1 MSKYCV
7 KKPFTVVVAVIMVI
21 VLGVISFTSMTTDL
35 LPAMELPYVM
45 VVTSYPGASP
55 ERVEAVVTA
64 PLEAG
69 LGTVSGV
76 KNVTSTSSE
85 NVSMVALE
93 FEQDTNMDSAMVALS
108 TALDQIKGALPDT
121 AQNPMLMQ
129 LSPDMLPVMIASV
142 DMEGMDIYEL
152 TEFVDSDVI
161 PGFERLDG
169 VASVSGTGMVEQT
182 LQVTLNQEKIDEVNT
197 RVLASVDD
205 KLAEAKQELD
215 DARQKVED
223 GRAELESGKTALE
236 DKQAETASQLAEGSA
251 QLDSAIAQA
260 QALASQETALTASKT
275 ALETEKKGYEDGAK
289 QIADGLAKMDAG
301 LAQMDEGLTQITGG
315 IAKIDAAVAGIDQL
329 LAMGLPED
337 TALSDLSAMLPTQE
351 LKDAVQALIDQGM
364 TTLGDLT
371 AGKEQML
378 TQKEELTTQ
387 QESLS
392 AQRAELAAQREAL
405 AAQQTQ
411 LQQKMDERLPQ
422 IETELANLETELMAA
437 KMMKEAAQ
445 EGLEKAQEAYEQ
457 LESGKMIAAAGFGS
471 GQAQLAAAEQ
481 SLTQA
486 EEQME
491 QAQEQFEDARQQAME
506 QADLSTLL
514 TKDMVSGL
522 VMAQNFSMPAGYIKE
537 GDDSYILRVGDAFS
551 DQESVENALLMH
563 IDGVGDIRLQDVA
576 DIAMTDN
583 SAESYARVNGNSA
596 VVLTIQKGST
606 ASTSEVSKEANR
618 AIEQLQEKY
627 PGLRITPLMDQGDYI
642 QMTVSSVLSN
652 LAWGGVLAVI
662 VLAVF
667 LKDFKPTL
675 VVALSIPISLM
686 FAVVLMYFSGV
697 TLNMISLSGLALG
710 VGMLVDNSI
719 VVIENIYRM
728 RSEGTPAAKAAVR
741 GAKEVAGA
749 IAASTLTTICVFLP
763 IVFTQGITRQLFT
776 DMGLTIAY
784 SLVASL
790 LVALTLVPALSSTLL
805 KTASEKRHPW
815 FESMVNGYARALRL
829 CLRHKV
835 LPLGLAAMLLGT
847 AIWQTVR
854 MGMEFM
860 PSMGGD
866 QVSATLTLPQGTK
879 RQEAYE
885 MADQAM
891 ETMLQIPGVET
902 VGAMDG
908 GSTASLLG
916 MGGSSSSTVESMS
929 FYLLLGEEGA
939 KNSQALADQMA
950 QDVQEQLPGCELAV
964 STSNMDMS
972 ILGGSGMEIVIQG
985 RDLDTLQSISQDMMD
1000 LLGQVEGFTEIS
1012 NDQED
1017 GAPQIRVTVDKDKA
1031 MQYGMTV
1038 AQIYSELSAALTTET
1053 TSTTLTVGQDDYD
1066 VVIVDERDAL
1076 TRENLLD
1083 YPFTV
1088 QVQGENGESEEE
1100 THTLGEFATVQTD
1113 ASLASISRDNQQR
1126 YMTVT
1131 AVTEEGYNTTLLSRQ
1146 VEQLLADYQAPE
1158 GYTIQISGEVET
1170 IQNAMVDLVKM
1181 IALALVFIYLIMVAQ
1196 FQSLLSPFI
1205 VMFTIPLAFTGG
1217 LLALWISGQQL
1228 SVISML
1234 GFLILA
1240 GVVVNNGI
1248 VFVDYANQLR
1258 LAGMEKRDALVLT
1271 GRRRIRPIL
1280 MTALT
1285 TILAMSTMVF
1295 SQDMGAEM
1303 SRAMAIVT
1311 IGGLAYAT
1319 LLTLFVVPVLYDLL
1333 FRKQLK
1339 KVDLGEEDEE

>member
-55 ERVEAVVTA
+55 ERVEAAVTA

-108 TALDQIKGALPDT
+108 TALDQIKGALPET

-142 DMEGMDIYEL
+142 DMEDMDIYEL

-169 VASVSGTGMVEQT
+169 VASVSGTGMVEKT

-197 RVLASVDD
+197 QVLASVDD

-223 GRAELESGKTALE
+223 GRAELENGKTTLE

-275 ALETEKKGYEDGAK
+275 ALEAEKKGYEDGAK
-289 QIADGLAKMDAG
+289 QIADGLAQMDAG
-301 LAQMDEGLTQITGG
+301 LAQMDDG
-315 IAKIDAAVAGIDQL
+315 IAKIDAAAAGIDQL

-337 TALSDLSAMLPTQE
+337 TALSDLAAMLPTQE

-364 TTLGDLT
+364 TTLADLT

-378 TQKEELTTQ
+378 AQKDQLTG
-387 QESLS
+387 
-392 AQRAELAAQREAL
+392 QRAELAAQRQAL

-422 IETELANLETELMAA
+422 IDTELANLETELMAA

-445 EGLEKAQEAYEQ
+445 EGLEKAQEAYKQ
-457 LESGKMIAAAGFGS
+457 LESGKLSAAAGFGS

-506 QADLSTLL
+506 QADLSKLL

-618 AIEQLQEKY
+618 AIEELQAKY

-741 GAKEVAGA
+741 GAREVAGA

-763 IVFTQGITRQLFT
+763 IVFTEGITRQLFT

-829 CLRHKV
+829 CLRRKV
-835 LPLGLAAMLLGT
+835 LPLGLAALLL
-847 AIWQTVR
+847 ALAVWQTAR

-885 MADQAM
+885 MANQAM
-891 ETMLQIPGVET
+891 ETMLTVPGVET

-916 MGGSSSSTVESMS
+916 MGGSSSSTVKSMS
-929 FYLLLGEEGA
+929 FYLLLSEEGA
-939 KNSQALADQMA
+939 KSSQALADQMT
-950 QDVQEQLPGCELAV
+950 QEVQEQLPGCELAV

-972 ILGGSGMEIVIQG
+972 VLGGSGMEIVIQG

-1012 NDQED
+1012 NGQED

-1031 MQYGMTV
+1031 MQYGLTV

-1083 YPFTV
+1083 YAFTV

-1131 AVTEEGYNTTLLSRQ
+1131 ASTEEGYNTTLLSRQ

-1333 FRKQLK
+1333 FRKELK

>member
-35 LPAMELPYVM
+35 LPAMELPYAM

-55 ERVEAVVTA
+55 ERVEAAVTA

-142 DMEGMDIYEL
+142 DMEDMDIYEL
-152 TEFVDSDVI
+152 TDFVDSDVI
-161 PGFERLDG
+161 SGFERLDG
-169 VASVSGTGMVEQT
+169 VASVSGTGMVEKT
-182 LQVTLNQEKIDEVNT
+182 LQVTLNQDKIDEVNT
-197 RVLASVDD
+197 QVLASVDD
-205 KLAEAKQELD
+205 KLADAKQELD

-223 GRAELESGKTALE
+223 GRAELENGKTALE
-236 DKQAETASQLAEGSA
+236 DKQGEIASQLAEGSA

-260 QALASQETALTASKT
+260 QALASQEAALTASKT

-289 QIADGLAKMDAG
+289 QIADGLAQMDAG
-301 LAQMDEGLTQITGG
+301 LAQMDDG
-315 IAKIDAAVAGIDQL
+315 IAKIDAAAAGIDQL

-337 TALSDLSAMLPTQE
+337 TALSDLAAMLPTQE

-364 TTLGDLT
+364 TTLADLT
-371 AGKEQML
+371 AGKEQLLAQKDQL
-378 TQKEELTTQ
+378 T
-387 QESLS
+387 
-392 AQRAELAAQREAL
+392 AQRDELAAQREAL

-445 EGLEKAQEAYEQ
+445 EGLEKAQEAYKQ
-457 LESGKMIAAAGFGS
+457 LESGKISAAAGFGS

-481 SLTQA
+481 SLAQA

-491 QAQEQFEDARQQAME
+491 QAQEQFEDARQQALE

-514 TKDMVSGL
+514 TEDMVSGL

-563 IDGVGDIRLQDVA
+563 IDGVGDIRLKDVA

-662 VLAVF
+662 VLAIF

-728 RSEGTPAAKAAVR
+728 RSEGVPAAKAAVR

-763 IVFTQGITRQLFT
+763 IVFTEGITRQLFT

-815 FESMVNGYARALRL
+815 FESMVNGYARALRF
-829 CLRHKV
+829 CLRHKA
-835 LPLGLAAMLLGT
+835 LPLGLAAVLLGV
-847 AIWQTVR
+847 AVWQTAR

-860 PSMGGD
+860 PSMGGN
-866 QVSATLTLPQGTK
+866 QVSATLTLPQDTK
-879 RQEAYE
+879 RQDAYE

-891 ETMLQIPGVET
+891 ETMLQVPGVET

-916 MGGSSSSTVESMS
+916 MGGTSSSTVDSMS
-929 FYLLLGEEGA
+929 FYLLLSEEGA
-939 KNSQALADQMA
+939 KNSQALADQMT
-950 QDVQEQLPGCELAV
+950 QNVQEQLPGCELSV

-972 ILGGSGMEIVIQG
+972 VLGGSGMEIVIQG

-1012 NDQED
+1012 NGQED

-1031 MQYGMTV
+1031 MQYGLTV

-1088 QVQGENGESEEE
+1088 QVQGENGETEEE

-1228 SVISML
+1228 SVIAML

-1333 FRKQLK
+1333 FRKELK

>member
-55 ERVEAVVTA
+55 ERVEAAVTA

-108 TALDQIKGALPDT
+108 TALDQIKGALPET

-142 DMEGMDIYEL
+142 DMEDMDIYEL

-169 VASVSGTGMVEQT
+169 VASVSGTGMVEKT

-197 RVLASVDD
+197 QVLASVDD

-223 GRAELESGKTALE
+223 GRAELENGKTALE

-275 ALETEKKGYEDGAK
+275 ALEAEKKGYEDGAK
-289 QIADGLAKMDAG
+289 QIADGLAQMDAG
-301 LAQMDEGLTQITGG
+301 LAQMDDGV
-315 IAKIDAAVAGIDQL
+315 AKIDAAAASIDQL

-337 TALSDLSAMLPTQE
+337 TALSDLAAMLPIQE

-364 TTLGDLT
+364 TTLADLT
-371 AGKEQML
+371 AGKEQLLAQKDQL
-378 TQKEELTTQ
+378 T
-387 QESLS
+387 
-392 AQRAELAAQREAL
+392 AQRAELAAQRQAL
-405 AAQQTQ
+405 AEQQTQ

-422 IETELANLETELMAA
+422 IDTELANLETERMAA

-445 EGLEKAQEAYEQ
+445 EGLEKAQEAYKQ
-457 LESGKMIAAAGFGS
+457 LESGKLSAAAGFGS

-506 QADLSTLL
+506 QADLSKLL

-618 AIEQLQEKY
+618 AIEELQAKY

-763 IVFTQGITRQLFT
+763 IVFTEGITRQLFT

-815 FESMVNGYARALRL
+815 FESMVNGYARTLRL

-835 LPLGLAAMLLGT
+835 LPLGLAALLLVL
-847 AIWQTVR
+847 AVWQTAR

-891 ETMLQIPGVET
+891 ETMLTVPGVET

-929 FYLLLGEEGA
+929 FYLLLSEEGA
-939 KNSQALADQMA
+939 KNSQALADQMT
-950 QDVQEQLPGCELAV
+950 QEMQEQLPGCELAV

-972 ILGGSGMEIVIQG
+972 VLGGSGMEIVIQG

-1012 NDQED
+1012 NGQED

-1031 MQYGMTV
+1031 MQYGLTV

-1083 YPFTV
+1083 YAFTV

-1131 AVTEEGYNTTLLSRQ
+1131 ASTEEGYNTTLLSRQ

>member
-35 LPAMELPYVM
+35 LPAMELPYAM

-55 ERVEAVVTA
+55 ERVEAAVTA

-142 DMEGMDIYEL
+142 DMEDMDIYEL
-152 TEFVDSDVI
+152 TDFVDSDVI

-169 VASVSGTGMVEQT
+169 VASVSGTGMVEKT
-182 LQVTLNQEKIDEVNT
+182 LQVTLNQDKIDEVNT
-197 RVLASVDD
+197 QVLASVDD
-205 KLAEAKQELD
+205 KLADAKQELD

-223 GRAELESGKTALE
+223 GRAELENGKTALE

-260 QALASQETALTASKT
+260 QALASQEAALTASKT

-289 QIADGLAKMDAG
+289 QIADGLTQMDAG
-301 LAQMDEGLTQITGG
+301 LAQMDDG
-315 IAKIDAAVAGIDQL
+315 IAKIDAAAAGIDQL
-329 LAMGLPED
+329 LARGLPED
-337 TALSDLSAMLPTQE
+337 TALSDLAAMLPTQE

-364 TTLGDLT
+364 TTLADLT
-371 AGKEQML
+371 AGKEQLLAQKDQL
-378 TQKEELTTQ
+378 T
-387 QESLS
+387 
-392 AQRAELAAQREAL
+392 AQRDELAAQREAL

-445 EGLEKAQEAYEQ
+445 EGLEKAQEAYKQ
-457 LESGKMIAAAGFGS
+457 LESGKISAAAGFGS

-481 SLTQA
+481 SLAQA

-491 QAQEQFEDARQQAME
+491 QAQEQFEDARQQALE

-563 IDGVGDIRLQDVA
+563 IDGVGDIRLKDVA

-662 VLAVF
+662 VLAIF

-728 RSEGTPAAKAAVR
+728 RSEGVPAAKAAVR
-741 GAKEVAGA
+741 GAKEVAG
-749 IAASTLTTICVFLP
+749 
-763 IVFTQGITRQLFT
+763 
-776 DMGLTIAY
+776 
-784 SLVASL
+784 
-790 LVALTLVPALSSTLL
+790 
-805 KTASEKRHPW
+805 
-815 FESMVNGYARALRL
+815 
-829 CLRHKV
+829 
-835 LPLGLAAMLLGT
+835 
-847 AIWQTVR
+847 
-854 MGMEFM
+854 
-860 PSMGGD
+860 
-866 QVSATLTLPQGTK
+866 
-879 RQEAYE
+879 
-885 MADQAM
+885 
-891 ETMLQIPGVET
+891 
-902 VGAMDG
+902 
-908 GSTASLLG
+908 
-916 MGGSSSSTVESMS
+916 
-929 FYLLLGEEGA
+929 
-939 KNSQALADQMA
+939 
-950 QDVQEQLPGCELAV
+950 
-964 STSNMDMS
+964 
-972 ILGGSGMEIVIQG
+972 
-985 RDLDTLQSISQDMMD
+985 
-1000 LLGQVEGFTEIS
+1000 
-1012 NDQED
+1012 
-1017 GAPQIRVTVDKDKA
+1017 
-1031 MQYGMTV
+1031 
-1038 AQIYSELSAALTTET
+1038 
-1053 TSTTLTVGQDDYD
+1053 
-1066 VVIVDERDAL
+1066 
-1076 TRENLLD
+1076 
-1083 YPFTV
+1083 
-1088 QVQGENGESEEE
+1088 
-1100 THTLGEFATVQTD
+1100 
-1113 ASLASISRDNQQR
+1113 
-1126 YMTVT
+1126 
-1131 AVTEEGYNTTLLSRQ
+1131 
-1146 VEQLLADYQAPE
+1146 
-1158 GYTIQISGEVET
+1158 
-1170 IQNAMVDLVKM
+1170 
-1181 IALALVFIYLIMVAQ
+1181 
-1196 FQSLLSPFI
+1196 
-1205 VMFTIPLAFTGG
+1205 
-1217 LLALWISGQQL
+1217 
-1228 SVISML
+1228 
-1234 GFLILA
+1234 
-1240 GVVVNNGI
+1240 
-1248 VFVDYANQLR
+1248 
-1258 LAGMEKRDALVLT
+1258 
-1271 GRRRIRPIL
+1271 
-1280 MTALT
+1280 
-1285 TILAMSTMVF
+1285 
-1295 SQDMGAEM
+1295 
-1303 SRAMAIVT
+1303 
-1311 IGGLAYAT
+1311 
-1319 LLTLFVVPVLYDLL
+1319 
-1333 FRKQLK
+1333 
-1339 KVDLGEEDEE
+1339 

>member
-55 ERVEAVVTA
+55 ERVEAAVTA

-142 DMEGMDIYEL
+142 DMEDMDIYEL
-152 TEFVDSDVI
+152 TDFVDSDVI

-169 VASVSGTGMVEQT
+169 VASVSGTGMVEKT
-182 LQVTLNQEKIDEVNT
+182 LQVTLNQDKIDEVNT
-197 RVLASVDD
+197 QVLASVDD
-205 KLAEAKQELD
+205 KLADAKQELD

-223 GRAELESGKTALE
+223 GRAELENGKTALE

-260 QALASQETALTASKT
+260 QALASQEAALTASKT

-289 QIADGLAKMDAG
+289 QIADGLAQMDAG
-301 LAQMDEGLTQITGG
+301 LAQMDDG
-315 IAKIDAAVAGIDQL
+315 IAKLDAAVAGIDQL

-337 TALSDLSAMLPTQE
+337 TALSDLAAMLPTQE

-364 TTLGDLT
+364 TTLADLT
-371 AGKEQML
+371 AGKEQLLAQKDQL
-378 TQKEELTTQ
+378 T
-387 QESLS
+387 
-392 AQRAELAAQREAL
+392 AQRDELAAQREAL

-457 LESGKMIAAAGFGS
+457 LESGKISAAAGFGS

-481 SLTQA
+481 SLAQA

-491 QAQEQFEDARQQAME
+491 QAQEQFEDARQQALE

-563 IDGVGDIRLQDVA
+563 IDGVGDIRLKDVA

-662 VLAVF
+662 VLAIF

-728 RSEGTPAAKAAVR
+728 RSEGVPAAKAAVR

-763 IVFTQGITRQLFT
+763 IVFTEGITRQLFT

-815 FESMVNGYARALRL
+815 FESMVNGYARALRF
-829 CLRHKV
+829 CLRHKA
-835 LPLGLAAMLLGT
+835 LPLGLAAVLLGV
-847 AIWQTVR
+847 AVWQTAR

-860 PSMGGD
+860 PSMGGN
-866 QVSATLTLPQGTK
+866 QVSATLTLPQDTK
-879 RQEAYE
+879 RQDAYE

-891 ETMLQIPGVET
+891 ETMLQVPGVET

-916 MGGSSSSTVESMS
+916 MGGASSSTVDSMS
-929 FYLLLGEEGA
+929 FYLLLSEEGA
-939 KNSQALADQMA
+939 KNSQALADQMT
-950 QDVQEQLPGCELAV
+950 QNVQEQLPGCELSV

-972 ILGGSGMEIVIQG
+972 VLGGSGMEIVIQG

-1012 NDQED
+1012 NGQED

-1031 MQYGMTV
+1031 MQYGLTV

-1088 QVQGENGESEEE
+1088 QVQGENGETEEE

-1228 SVISML
+1228 SVIAML

-1295 SQDMGAEM
+1295 SRDMGAEM

-1333 FRKQLK
+1333 FRKKLK

>member
-55 ERVEAVVTA
+55 ERVEAAVTA

-142 DMEGMDIYEL
+142 DMEDMDIYEL
-152 TEFVDSDVI
+152 TDFVDSDVI

-169 VASVSGTGMVEQT
+169 VASVSGTGMVEKT
-182 LQVTLNQEKIDEVNT
+182 LQVTLNQDKIDEVNT
-197 RVLASVDD
+197 QVLASVDD
-205 KLAEAKQELD
+205 KLADAKQELD

-223 GRAELESGKTALE
+223 GRAELENGKTALE

-260 QALASQETALTASKT
+260 QALASQEAALTASKT

-289 QIADGLAKMDAG
+289 QIADGLAQMDAG
-301 LAQMDEGLTQITGG
+301 LAQMDDG
-315 IAKIDAAVAGIDQL
+315 IAKIDAAAAGIDRL

-337 TALSDLSAMLPTQE
+337 TALSDLAAMLPTQE

-364 TTLGDLT
+364 TTLADLT

-378 TQKEELTTQ
+378 AQKDQLT
-387 QESLS
+387 
-392 AQRAELAAQREAL
+392 AQRDELAAQREAL

-445 EGLEKAQEAYEQ
+445 EGLEKAQEAYKQ
-457 LESGKMIAAAGFGS
+457 LESGKISAAAGFGS

-481 SLTQA
+481 SLAQA

-491 QAQEQFEDARQQAME
+491 QAQEQFEDARQQALE

-563 IDGVGDIRLQDVA
+563 IDGVGDIRLKDVA

-583 SAESYARVNGNSA
+583 SAESYARVDGNSA

-662 VLAVF
+662 VLAIF

-728 RSEGTPAAKAAVR
+728 RSEGVPAAKAAVR

-763 IVFTQGITRQLFT
+763 IVFTEGITRQLFT

-815 FESMVNGYARALRL
+815 FESMVNGYARALRF
-829 CLRHKV
+829 CLRHKA
-835 LPLGLAAMLLGT
+835 LPLGLAAVLLGV
-847 AIWQTVR
+847 AVWQTAR

-860 PSMGGD
+860 PSMGGN
-866 QVSATLTLPQGTK
+866 QVSATLTLPQDTK
-879 RQEAYE
+879 RQDAYE

-891 ETMLQIPGVET
+891 ETMLQVPGVET

-916 MGGSSSSTVESMS
+916 MGGTSSSTVDSMS
-929 FYLLLGEEGA
+929 FYLLLSEEGA
-939 KNSQALADQMA
+939 KNSQALADQMT
-950 QDVQEQLPGCELAV
+950 QNVQEQLPGCELSV

-972 ILGGSGMEIVIQG
+972 VLGGSGMEIVIQG

-1012 NDQED
+1012 NGQED

-1031 MQYGMTV
+1031 MQYGLTV

-1088 QVQGENGESEEE
+1088 QVQGENGETEEE
-1100 THTLGEFATVQTD
+1100 THTLDEFATVQTD

-1158 GYTIQISGEVET
+1158 GYTIRISGEVET

-1228 SVISML
+1228 SVIAML

-1333 FRKQLK
+1333 FRKELK

>member
-45 VVTSYPGASP
+45 VVASYPGASP
-55 ERVEAVVTA
+55 ERVEAAVTA

-93 FEQDTNMDSAMVALS
+93 FEQDTNMDSAIVALS
-108 TALDQIKGALPDT
+108 TALDQIKGALPET

-142 DMEGMDIYEL
+142 DMEDMDIYEL

-169 VASVSGTGMVEQT
+169 VASVSGTGMVEKT

-197 RVLASVDD
+197 QVLASVDD

-223 GRAELESGKTALE
+223 GRAELENGKTALE

-275 ALETEKKGYEDGAK
+275 ALEAEKKGYEDGAK
-289 QIADGLAKMDAG
+289 QIADGLA
-301 LAQMDEGLTQITGG
+301 QMDDG
-315 IAKIDAAVAGIDQL
+315 IAKIDAAAAGIDQL

-337 TALSDLSAMLPTQE
+337 TALSDLAAMLPTQE
-351 LKDAVQALIDQGM
+351 LKDAVQALIDQGV
-364 TTLGDLT
+364 TTLADLT
-371 AGKEQML
+371 AGKEQLLAQKDQL
-378 TQKEELTTQ
+378 T
-387 QESLS
+387 
-392 AQRAELAAQREAL
+392 AQRAELAAQRQAL
-405 AAQQTQ
+405 AEQQTQ

-422 IETELANLETELMAA
+422 IDTELANLETELMAA

-445 EGLEKAQEAYEQ
+445 EGLEKAQEAYKQ
-457 LESGKMIAAAGFGS
+457 LESGKLSAAAGFGS

-506 QADLSTLL
+506 QADLSKLL

-618 AIEQLQEKY
+618 AIEELQAKY

-728 RSEGTPAAKAAVR
+728 RSEGAPAAKAAVR

-815 FESMVNGYARALRL
+815 FESMVNGYARTLRL
-829 CLRHKV
+829 CLRRKV
-835 LPLGLAAMLLGT
+835 LPLGLAALLL
-847 AIWQTVR
+847 ALAVWQTAR

-885 MADQAM
+885 MANQAM
-891 ETMLQIPGVET
+891 ETMLTVPGVET

-929 FYLLLGEEGA
+929 FYLLLSEEGA

-950 QDVQEQLPGCELAV
+950 QEVQKQLPGCELAV

-972 ILGGSGMEIVIQG
+972 VLGGSGMEIVIQG

-1012 NDQED
+1012 NGQED

-1031 MQYGMTV
+1031 MQYGLTV

-1083 YPFTV
+1083 YAFTV

-1258 LAGMEKRDALVLT
+1258 LAGMEKRGALVLT

>member
-55 ERVEAVVTA
+55 ERVEAAVTA

-142 DMEGMDIYEL
+142 DMEDMDIYEL
-152 TEFVDSDVI
+152 TDFVDSDVI

-169 VASVSGTGMVEQT
+169 VASVSGTGMVEKT
-182 LQVTLNQEKIDEVNT
+182 LQVTLNQDKIDEVNT
-197 RVLASVDD
+197 QVLASVDD
-205 KLAEAKQELD
+205 KLADAKQELD

-223 GRAELESGKTALE
+223 GRAELENGKTALE

-260 QALASQETALTASKT
+260 QALASQEAALTASKT

-289 QIADGLAKMDAG
+289 QIADGLAQMDAG
-301 LAQMDEGLTQITGG
+301 LAQMDDG
-315 IAKIDAAVAGIDQL
+315 IAKIDAAAAGIDQL

-337 TALSDLSAMLPTQE
+337 TALSDLAAMLPTQE

-364 TTLGDLT
+364 TTLADLT
-371 AGKEQML
+371 AGKEQLLAQKDQL
-378 TQKEELTTQ
+378 T
-387 QESLS
+387 
-392 AQRAELAAQREAL
+392 AQRDELAAQREAL

-445 EGLEKAQEAYEQ
+445 EGLEKAQEAYKQ
-457 LESGKMIAAAGFGS
+457 LESGKISAAAGFGS

-481 SLTQA
+481 SLAQA

-491 QAQEQFEDARQQAME
+491 QAQEQFEDARQQALE

-563 IDGVGDIRLQDVA
+563 IDGVGDIRLKDVA

-662 VLAVF
+662 VLAIF

-728 RSEGTPAAKAAVR
+728 RSEGVPAAKAAVR

-763 IVFTQGITRQLFT
+763 IVFTEGITRQLFT

-815 FESMVNGYARALRL
+815 FESMVNGYARALRF
-829 CLRHKV
+829 CLRHKA
-835 LPLGLAAMLLGT
+835 LPLGLAAVLLGV
-847 AIWQTVR
+847 AVWQTAR

-860 PSMGGD
+860 PSMGGN
-866 QVSATLTLPQGTK
+866 QVSATLTLPQDTK
-879 RQEAYE
+879 RQDAYE

-891 ETMLQIPGVET
+891 ETMLQVPGVET

-916 MGGSSSSTVESMS
+916 MGGTGSGTVDSMS
-929 FYLLLGEEGA
+929 FYLLLSEEGA
-939 KNSQALADQMA
+939 KNSQALADQMT
-950 QDVQEQLPGCELAV
+950 QNVQEQLPGCELSV

-972 ILGGSGMEIVIQG
+972 VLGGSGMEIVIQG

-1012 NDQED
+1012 NGQED

-1031 MQYGMTV
+1031 MQYGLTV

-1088 QVQGENGESEEE
+1088 QVQGENGETEEE

-1131 AVTEEGYNTTLLSRQ
+1131 AVAEEGYNTTLLSRQ
-1146 VEQLLADYQAPE
+1146 VEQLLSDYQAPE

-1228 SVISML
+1228 SVIAML

-1333 FRKQLK
+1333 FRKKLK

>member
-55 ERVEAVVTA
+55 ERVEAAVTA

-142 DMEGMDIYEL
+142 DMEDMDIYEL
-152 TEFVDSDVI
+152 TDFVDSDVI

-169 VASVSGTGMVEQT
+169 VASVSGTGMVEKT
-182 LQVTLNQEKIDEVNT
+182 LQVTLNQDKIDEVNT
-197 RVLASVDD
+197 QVLASVDD
-205 KLAEAKQELD
+205 KLADAKQELD

-223 GRAELESGKTALE
+223 GRAELENGKTALE

-260 QALASQETALTASKT
+260 QALASQEAALTASKT

-289 QIADGLAKMDAG
+289 QIADGLAQMDAG
-301 LAQMDEGLTQITGG
+301 LAQMDDG
-315 IAKIDAAVAGIDQL
+315 IAKIDVAAAGIDQL

-337 TALSDLSAMLPTQE
+337 TALSGLAAMLPTQE

-364 TTLGDLT
+364 TTLADLT

-378 TQKEELTTQ
+378 AQKDQLT
-387 QESLS
+387 
-392 AQRAELAAQREAL
+392 AQRDELAAQREAL

-445 EGLEKAQEAYEQ
+445 EGLEKAQEAYKQ
-457 LESGKMIAAAGFGS
+457 LESGKISAAAGFGS

-481 SLTQA
+481 SLAQA

-491 QAQEQFEDARQQAME
+491 QAQEQFEDARQQALE

-563 IDGVGDIRLQDVA
+563 IDGVGDIRLKDVA

-618 AIEQLQEKY
+618 TIEQMQEKY

-662 VLAVF
+662 VLAIF

-728 RSEGTPAAKAAVR
+728 RSEGVPAAKAAVR

-763 IVFTQGITRQLFT
+763 IVFTEGITRQLFT

-815 FESMVNGYARALRL
+815 FESMVNGYARALRF
-829 CLRHKV
+829 CLRHKA
-835 LPLGLAAMLLGT
+835 LPLGLAAVLLGV
-847 AIWQTVR
+847 AVWQTAR

-860 PSMGGD
+860 PSMGGN
-866 QVSATLTLPQGTK
+866 QVSAMLTLPQDTK
-879 RQEAYE
+879 RQDAYE

-891 ETMLQIPGVET
+891 ETMLQVPGVET

-916 MGGSSSSTVESMS
+916 MGGTSSSTVDSMS
-929 FYLLLGEEGA
+929 FYLLLSEEGA
-939 KNSQALADQMA
+939 KNSQALADQMT
-950 QDVQEQLPGCELAV
+950 QNVQEQLPGCELSV

-972 ILGGSGMEIVIQG
+972 VLGGSGMEIVIQG

-1012 NDQED
+1012 NGQED

-1031 MQYGMTV
+1031 MQYGLTV

-1076 TRENLLD
+1076 TRENLLE

-1088 QVQGENGESEEE
+1088 QVQGENGETEEE

-1228 SVISML
+1228 SVIAML

-1333 FRKQLK
+1333 FRKELK

>member
-55 ERVEAVVTA
+55 ERVEAAVTA

-142 DMEGMDIYEL
+142 DMEDMDIYEL
-152 TEFVDSDVI
+152 TDFVDSDVI
-161 PGFERLDG
+161 SGFERLDG
-169 VASVSGTGMVEQT
+169 VASVSGTGMVEKT
-182 LQVTLNQEKIDEVNT
+182 LQVTLNQDKIDEVNT
-197 RVLASVDD
+197 QVLASVDD
-205 KLAEAKQELD
+205 KLADAKQELD

-223 GRAELESGKTALE
+223 GHAELENGKTALE

-260 QALASQETALTASKT
+260 QALASQEAALTASKT

-289 QIADGLAKMDAG
+289 QIADGLAQMDAG
-301 LAQMDEGLTQITGG
+301 LAQMDDG
-315 IAKIDAAVAGIDQL
+315 IAKIDAAAAGIDQL
-329 LAMGLPED
+329 LARGLPED
-337 TALSDLSAMLPTQE
+337 TALSDLAAMLPTQE
-351 LKDAVQALIDQGM
+351 LKDAVQVLIDQGM
-364 TTLGDLT
+364 TTLADLT
-371 AGKEQML
+371 AGKEQLLAQKDQL
-378 TQKEELTTQ
+378 T
-387 QESLS
+387 
-392 AQRAELAAQREAL
+392 AQRDELAAQREAL

-445 EGLEKAQEAYEQ
+445 EGLEKAQEAYKQ
-457 LESGKMIAAAGFGS
+457 LESGKISAAAGFGS

-481 SLTQA
+481 SLAQA

-491 QAQEQFEDARQQAME
+491 QAQEQFEDARQQALE

-563 IDGVGDIRLQDVA
+563 IDGVGDIRLKDVA

-662 VLAVF
+662 VLAIF

-728 RSEGTPAAKAAVR
+728 RSEGVPAAKAAVR

-763 IVFTQGITRQLFT
+763 IVFTEGITRQLFT

-815 FESMVNGYARALRL
+815 FESMVNGYARALRF
-829 CLRHKV
+829 CLRHKA
-835 LPLGLAAMLLGT
+835 LPLGLAAVLLGV
-847 AIWQTVR
+847 AVWQTAR

-860 PSMGGD
+860 PSMGGN
-866 QVSATLTLPQGTK
+866 QVSATLTLPQDTK
-879 RQEAYE
+879 RQDAYE

-891 ETMLQIPGVET
+891 ETMLQVPGVET

-916 MGGSSSSTVESMS
+916 MGGTSSSTVDSMS
-929 FYLLLGEEGA
+929 FYLLLSEEGA
-939 KNSQALADQMA
+939 KNSQALADQMT
-950 QDVQEQLPGCELAV
+950 QNVQEQLPGCELSV

-972 ILGGSGMEIVIQG
+972 VLGGSGMEIVIQG

-1012 NDQED
+1012 NGQED

-1031 MQYGMTV
+1031 MQYGLTV

-1088 QVQGENGESEEE
+1088 QVQGENGETEEE

-1228 SVISML
+1228 SVIAML

-1333 FRKQLK
+1333 FRKELK
-1339 KVDLGEEDEE
+1339 KMDLGEEDEE

>member
-35 LPAMELPYVM
+35 LPAMELPYAM

-55 ERVEAVVTA
+55 ERVEAAVTA

-142 DMEGMDIYEL
+142 DMEDMDIYEL
-152 TEFVDSDVI
+152 TDFVDSDVI
-161 PGFERLDG
+161 SGFERLDG
-169 VASVSGTGMVEQT
+169 VASVSGTGMVEKT
-182 LQVTLNQEKIDEVNT
+182 LQVTLNQDKIDEVNT
-197 RVLASVDD
+197 QVLASVDD
-205 KLAEAKQELD
+205 KLADAKQELD

-223 GRAELESGKTALE
+223 GRAELENGKTALE

-260 QALASQETALTASKT
+260 QALASQEAALTASKT

-289 QIADGLAKMDAG
+289 QIADGLAQMDAG
-301 LAQMDEGLTQITGG
+301 LAQMDDG
-315 IAKIDAAVAGIDQL
+315 IAKIDAAAAGIDQL

-337 TALSDLSAMLPTQE
+337 TALSDLAAMLPTQE

-364 TTLGDLT
+364 TTLADLT
-371 AGKEQML
+371 AGKEQLLAQKDQL
-378 TQKEELTTQ
+378 T
-387 QESLS
+387 
-392 AQRAELAAQREAL
+392 AQRDELAAQREAL

-445 EGLEKAQEAYEQ
+445 EGLEKAQEAYKQ
-457 LESGKMIAAAGFGS
+457 LESGKISAAAGFGS

-481 SLTQA
+481 SLAQA

-491 QAQEQFEDARQQAME
+491 QAQEQFEDARQQALE

-563 IDGVGDIRLQDVA
+563 IDGVGDIRLKDVA

-662 VLAVF
+662 VLAIF

-728 RSEGTPAAKAAVR
+728 RSEGVPAAKAAVR

-763 IVFTQGITRQLFT
+763 IVFTEGITRQLFT

-815 FESMVNGYARALRL
+815 FESMVNGYARALRF
-829 CLRHKV
+829 CLRHKA
-835 LPLGLAAMLLGT
+835 LPLGLAAVLLGV
-847 AIWQTVR
+847 AVWQTAR

-860 PSMGGD
+860 PSMGGN
-866 QVSATLTLPQGTK
+866 QVSATLTLPQDTK
-879 RQEAYE
+879 RQDAYE

-891 ETMLQIPGVET
+891 ETMLQVPGVET

-916 MGGSSSSTVESMS
+916 MGGTSSSTVDSMS
-929 FYLLLGEEGA
+929 FYLLLSEEGA
-939 KNSQALADQMA
+939 KNSQALADQMT
-950 QDVQEQLPGCELAV
+950 QNVQEQLPGCELSV

-972 ILGGSGMEIVIQG
+972 VLGGSGMEIVIQG

-1012 NDQED
+1012 NGQED

-1031 MQYGMTV
+1031 MQYGLTV

-1088 QVQGENGESEEE
+1088 QVQGENGETEEE

-1228 SVISML
+1228 SVIAML

-1333 FRKQLK
+1333 FRKELK
-1339 KVDLGEEDEE
+1339 KMDLGEEDEE

>member
-55 ERVEAVVTA
+55 ERVEAAVTA

-142 DMEGMDIYEL
+142 DMEDMDIYEL
-152 TEFVDSDVI
+152 TDFVDSDVI
-161 PGFERLDG
+161 SGFERLDG
-169 VASVSGTGMVEQT
+169 VASVSGTGMVEKT
-182 LQVTLNQEKIDEVNT
+182 LQVTLNQDKIDEVNT
-197 RVLASVDD
+197 QVLASVDD
-205 KLAEAKQELD
+205 KLADAKQELD

-223 GRAELESGKTALE
+223 GHAELENGKTALE

-260 QALASQETALTASKT
+260 QALASQEAALTASKT

-289 QIADGLAKMDAG
+289 QIADGLAQMDAG
-301 LAQMDEGLTQITGG
+301 LAQMDDG
-315 IAKIDAAVAGIDQL
+315 IAKIDAAAAGIDQL
-329 LAMGLPED
+329 LARGLPED
-337 TALSDLSAMLPTQE
+337 TALSDLAAMLPTQE
-351 LKDAVQALIDQGM
+351 LKDAVQVLIDQGM
-364 TTLGDLT
+364 TTLADLT
-371 AGKEQML
+371 AGKEQLLAQKDQL
-378 TQKEELTTQ
+378 T
-387 QESLS
+387 
-392 AQRAELAAQREAL
+392 AQRDELAAQREAL

-445 EGLEKAQEAYEQ
+445 EGLEKAQEAYKQ
-457 LESGKMIAAAGFGS
+457 LESGKISAAAGFGS

-481 SLTQA
+481 SLAQA

-491 QAQEQFEDARQQAME
+491 QAQEQFEDARQQALE

-563 IDGVGDIRLQDVA
+563 IDGVGDIRLKDVA

-662 VLAVF
+662 VLAIF

-728 RSEGTPAAKAAVR
+728 RSEGVPAAKAAVR

-763 IVFTQGITRQLFT
+763 IVFTEGITRQLFT

-815 FESMVNGYARALRL
+815 FESMVNGYARALRF
-829 CLRHKV
+829 CLRHKA
-835 LPLGLAAMLLGT
+835 LPLGLAAVLLGV
-847 AIWQTVR
+847 AVWQTAR

-860 PSMGGD
+860 PSMGGN
-866 QVSATLTLPQGTK
+866 QVSATLTLPQDTK
-879 RQEAYE
+879 RQDAYE

-891 ETMLQIPGVET
+891 ETMLQVPGVET

-916 MGGSSSSTVESMS
+916 MGGTSSSTVDSMS
-929 FYLLLGEEGA
+929 FYLLLSEEGA
-939 KNSQALADQMA
+939 KNSQALADQMT
-950 QDVQEQLPGCELAV
+950 QNVQEQLPGCELSV

-972 ILGGSGMEIVIQG
+972 VLGGSGMEIVIQG

-1012 NDQED
+1012 NGQED

-1031 MQYGMTV
+1031 MQYGLTV

-1088 QVQGENGESEEE
+1088 QVQGENGETEEE

-1228 SVISML
+1228 SVIAML

-1333 FRKQLK
+1333 FRKELK

>member
-55 ERVEAVVTA
+55 ERVEATVTA

-108 TALDQIKGALPDT
+108 TALDQIKGALPDM

-142 DMEGMDIYEL
+142 DMEGMDIYDL

-169 VASVSGTGMVEQT
+169 VASVGGTGMVEQT
-182 LQVTLNQEKIDEVNT
+182 LQVTLSQEKIDEVNT

-205 KLAEAKQELD
+205 KLADARQELD
-215 DARQKVED
+215 DARKKVED

-236 DKQAETASQLAEGSA
+236 DKQAETADQLAEGSA

-260 QALASQETALTASKT
+260 QALASQEAALTASKT

-289 QIADGLAKMDAG
+289 QIADGLAQMDAG
-301 LAQMDEGLTQITGG
+301 LAQMDDG
-315 IAKIDAAVAGIDQL
+315 IAQIDAAVAGIDQM

-337 TALSDLSAMLPTQE
+337 TALSDLMAMLPTQE
-351 LKDAVQALIDQGM
+351 LKDAVQALMDQGM
-364 TTLGDLT
+364 TTLEDLT
-371 AGKEQML
+371 VGREQMVA
-378 TQKEELTTQ
+378 QKDQLTTQ
-387 QESLS
+387 RAELS
-392 AQRAELAAQREAL
+392 AQRDAL

-437 KMMKEAAQ
+437 RMMKEAAQ
-445 EGLEKAQEAYEQ
+445 EGLEKAQEAYKQ
-457 LESGKMIAAAGFGS
+457 LESGKLSAAAGFGS

-563 IDGVGDIRLQDVA
+563 IDGVGDIRLKDVA

-606 ASTSEVSKEANR
+606 ASTSEVSKEANQ

-662 VLAVF
+662 VLAIF

-741 GAKEVAGA
+741 GAREVAGA

-763 IVFTQGITRQLFT
+763 IVFTEGITRQLFT

-815 FESMVNGYARALRL
+815 FENMVNGYARALRF
-829 CLRHKV
+829 CLRHKA
-835 LPLGLAAMLLGT
+835 LPLGLAAVLLGV
-847 AIWQTVR
+847 AVWQTAR

-860 PSMGGD
+860 PAMGGN

-879 RQEAYE
+879 RQDACE

-891 ETMLQIPGVET
+891 ETMLQVPGVET

-908 GSTASLLG
+908 GSTASMLG
-916 MGGSSSSTVESMS
+916 MGSSSSSTVESMS
-929 FYLLLGEEGA
+929 FYLLLSEEAA
-939 KNSQALADQMA
+939 KDSQTLADQMTR
-950 QDVQEQLPGCELAV
+950 DVQEQLPGCELVV

-972 ILGGSGMEIVIQG
+972 VLGGSGMEIVIQG
-985 RDLDTLQSISQDMMD
+985 RDLDTLQAISQDMMD
-1000 LLGQVEGFTEIS
+1000 LLGQVEGFIEIS
-1012 NDQED
+1012 NGQED

-1031 MQYGMTV
+1031 MQYGLTV
-1038 AQIYSELSAALTTET
+1038 AQIYSDLSAALTTET

-1088 QVQGENGESEEE
+1088 QVQGENGETEEE

-1113 ASLASISRDNQQR
+1113 ASLSSISRDNQQR

-1131 AVTEEGYNTTLLSRQ
+1131 AATEEGYNTTLLSRQ

-1295 SQDMGAEM
+1295 SQDLGAEM

-1319 LLTLFVVPVLYDLL
+1319 LLTLFVVPVLYDML
-1333 FRKQLK
+1333 FRKELK
-1339 KVDLGEEDEE
+1339 KVDLGEDDDE

>member
-55 ERVEAVVTA
+55 ERVEAAVTA

-69 LGTVSGV
+69 LGPVSGV

-142 DMEGMDIYEL
+142 DMEDMDIYEL
-152 TEFVDSDVI
+152 TDFVDSDVI

-169 VASVSGTGMVEQT
+169 VASVSGTGMVEKT
-182 LQVTLNQEKIDEVNT
+182 LQVTLNQDKIDEVNT
-197 RVLASVDD
+197 QVLASVDD
-205 KLAEAKQELD
+205 KLADAKQELD

-223 GRAELESGKTALE
+223 GRAELENGKTALE

-251 QLDSAIAQA
+251 QMDSAIAQA
-260 QALASQETALTASKT
+260 QALASQEAALTASKT

-289 QIADGLAKMDAG
+289 QIADGLAQMDAG
-301 LAQMDEGLTQITGG
+301 LAQMDDG
-315 IAKIDAAVAGIDQL
+315 IAKIDAAAAGIDQL

-337 TALSDLSAMLPTQE
+337 TALSDLAAMLPTQE

-364 TTLGDLT
+364 TTLAELT
-371 AGKEQML
+371 AGKEQL
-378 TQKEELTTQ
+378 LAQKDQVT
-387 QESLS
+387 
-392 AQRAELAAQREAL
+392 AQRDELAAQREAL

-411 LQQKMDERLPQ
+411 LQQKMDKRLPQ

-445 EGLEKAQEAYEQ
+445 EGLEKAQEAYKQ
-457 LESGKMIAAAGFGS
+457 LESGKISAAAGFGS

-481 SLTQA
+481 SLAQA

-491 QAQEQFEDARQQAME
+491 QAQEQFEDARQQALE

-563 IDGVGDIRLQDVA
+563 IDGVGDIRLKDVA

-662 VLAVF
+662 VLAIF

-728 RSEGTPAAKAAVR
+728 RSEGVPAAKAAVR

-763 IVFTQGITRQLFT
+763 IVFTEGITRQLFT

-815 FESMVNGYARALRL
+815 FESMVNGYARALRF
-829 CLRHKV
+829 CLRHKA
-835 LPLGLAAMLLGT
+835 LPLGLAAVLLGV
-847 AIWQTVR
+847 AVWQTAR

-860 PSMGGD
+860 PSMGGN
-866 QVSATLTLPQGTK
+866 QVSATLTLLQDTK
-879 RQEAYE
+879 RQDAYE

-891 ETMLQIPGVET
+891 ETMLQVPGVET

-916 MGGSSSSTVESMS
+916 MGGTSSSTVDSMS
-929 FYLLLGEEGA
+929 FYLLLSEEGA
-939 KNSQALADQMA
+939 KNSQALADQMT
-950 QDVQEQLPGCELAV
+950 QNVQEQLPGCELSV

-972 ILGGSGMEIVIQG
+972 VLGGSGMEIVIQG

-1012 NDQED
+1012 NGQED

-1031 MQYGMTV
+1031 MQYGLTV

-1088 QVQGENGESEEE
+1088 QVQGENGETEEE
-1100 THTLGEFATVQTD
+1100 THTLDEFATVQTD

-1228 SVISML
+1228 SVIAML

-1333 FRKQLK
+1333 FRKELK

>member
-55 ERVEAVVTA
+55 ERVEAAVTA

-142 DMEGMDIYEL
+142 DMEDMDIYEL
-152 TEFVDSDVI
+152 TDFVDSDVI

-169 VASVSGTGMVEQT
+169 VASVSGTGMVEKT
-182 LQVTLNQEKIDEVNT
+182 LQVTLNQDKIDEVNT
-197 RVLASVDD
+197 QVLASVDD
-205 KLAEAKQELD
+205 KLADAKQELD

-223 GRAELESGKTALE
+223 GRAELENGKTALE
-236 DKQAETASQLAEGSA
+236 DKQAETTSQLAEGSA
-251 QLDSAIAQA
+251 QMDSAIAQA
-260 QALASQETALTASKT
+260 QALASQEAALTASKT

-289 QIADGLAKMDAG
+289 QIADGLAQMDAG
-301 LAQMDEGLTQITGG
+301 LAQMDDG
-315 IAKIDAAVAGIDQL
+315 IAKIDAAAAGIDQL

-337 TALSDLSAMLPTQE
+337 TALSDLAAMLPTQE

-364 TTLGDLT
+364 TTLADLT
-371 AGKEQML
+371 AGKEQL
-378 TQKEELTTQ
+378 LAQKDQVT
-387 QESLS
+387 
-392 AQRAELAAQREAL
+392 AQRDELAAQREAL

-411 LQQKMDERLPQ
+411 LQQKMDKRLPQ

-445 EGLEKAQEAYEQ
+445 EGLEKAQKAYKQ
-457 LESGKMIAAAGFGS
+457 LESGKISAAAGFGS

-481 SLTQA
+481 SLAQA

-491 QAQEQFEDARQQAME
+491 QAQEQFEDARQQALE

-563 IDGVGDIRLQDVA
+563 IDGVGDIRLKDVA

-662 VLAVF
+662 VLAIF

-728 RSEGTPAAKAAVR
+728 RSEGVPAAKAAVR

-763 IVFTQGITRQLFT
+763 IVFTEGITRQLFT

-815 FESMVNGYARALRL
+815 FESMVNGYARALRF
-829 CLRHKV
+829 CLRHKA
-835 LPLGLAAMLLGT
+835 LPLGLAAVLLGV
-847 AIWQTVR
+847 AVWQTAR

-860 PSMGGD
+860 PSMGGN
-866 QVSATLTLPQGTK
+866 QVSATLTLPQDTK
-879 RQEAYE
+879 RQDAYE

-891 ETMLQIPGVET
+891 ETMLQVPGVET

-916 MGGSSSSTVESMS
+916 MGGTSSSTVDSMS
-929 FYLLLGEEGA
+929 FYLLLSEEGA
-939 KNSQALADQMA
+939 KNSQALADQMT
-950 QDVQEQLPGCELAV
+950 QNVQEQLPGCELSV

-972 ILGGSGMEIVIQG
+972 VLGGSGMEIVIQG

-1012 NDQED
+1012 NGQED

-1031 MQYGMTV
+1031 MQYGLTV

-1088 QVQGENGESEEE
+1088 QVQGENGETEEE

-1228 SVISML
+1228 SVIAML

-1333 FRKQLK
+1333 FRKELK

>member
-55 ERVEAVVTA
+55 ERVEAAVTA

-108 TALDQIKGALPDT
+108 TALDQIKGALPET

-142 DMEGMDIYEL
+142 DMEDMDIYEL

-169 VASVSGTGMVEQT
+169 VASVSGTGMVEKT

-197 RVLASVDD
+197 QVLASVDD

-223 GRAELESGKTALE
+223 GRAELENGKTALE

-275 ALETEKKGYEDGAK
+275 ALEAEKKGYEDGAK
-289 QIADGLAKMDAG
+289 QIADGLAQMDAG
-301 LAQMDEGLTQITGG
+301 LAQMDDG
-315 IAKIDAAVAGIDQL
+315 IAKIDAAAAGIDQL

-337 TALSDLSAMLPTQE
+337 TALSDLAAMLPTQE

-364 TTLGDLT
+364 TTLADLT
-371 AGKEQML
+371 AGKEQLLAQKDQL
-378 TQKEELTTQ
+378 T
-387 QESLS
+387 
-392 AQRAELAAQREAL
+392 AQRAELAAQRQAL
-405 AAQQTQ
+405 AEQQTQ

-422 IETELANLETELMAA
+422 IDTELANLETELMAA

-445 EGLEKAQEAYEQ
+445 EGLEKAQEAYKQ
-457 LESGKMIAAAGFGS
+457 LESGKLSAAAGFGS

-506 QADLSTLL
+506 QADLSKLL

-606 ASTSEVSKEANR
+606 ASTSEVSKEANQ
-618 AIEQLQEKY
+618 AIEELQAKY

-763 IVFTQGITRQLFT
+763 IVFTEGITRQLFT

-815 FESMVNGYARALRL
+815 FESMVNGYARTLRL

-835 LPLGLAAMLLGT
+835 LPLGLAALLLVL
-847 AIWQTVR
+847 AVWQTAR

-891 ETMLQIPGVET
+891 ETMLTVPGVET

-929 FYLLLGEEGA
+929 FYLLLSEEGA
-939 KNSQALADQMA
+939 KNSQALADQMT
-950 QDVQEQLPGCELAV
+950 QEMQKQLPGCELAV

-972 ILGGSGMEIVIQG
+972 VLGGSGMEIVIQG

-1012 NDQED
+1012 NGQED

-1031 MQYGMTV
+1031 MQYGLTV

-1083 YPFTV
+1083 YAFTV

-1113 ASLASISRDNQQR
+1113 ASLTSISRDNQQR

-1131 AVTEEGYNTTLLSRQ
+1131 ASTEEGYNTTLLSRQ

-1333 FRKQLK
+1333 FRKELK

>member
-55 ERVEAVVTA
+55 ERVEAAVTA

-142 DMEGMDIYEL
+142 DMEDMDIYEL
-152 TEFVDSDVI
+152 TDFVDSDVI

-169 VASVSGTGMVEQT
+169 VASVSGTGMVEKT
-182 LQVTLNQEKIDEVNT
+182 LQVTLNQDKIDEVNT
-197 RVLASVDD
+197 QVLASVDD
-205 KLAEAKQELD
+205 KLADAKQELD

-223 GRAELESGKTALE
+223 GRAELENGKTALE

-260 QALASQETALTASKT
+260 QALASQEAALTASKT

-289 QIADGLAKMDAG
+289 QIADGLAQMDAG
-301 LAQMDEGLTQITGG
+301 LAQMDDG
-315 IAKIDAAVAGIDQL
+315 IAKIDAAAAGIDQL

-337 TALSDLSAMLPTQE
+337 TALSDLAAMLPTRE

-364 TTLGDLT
+364 TTLADLT
-371 AGKEQML
+371 AGKEQLLAQKDQL
-378 TQKEELTTQ
+378 T
-387 QESLS
+387 
-392 AQRAELAAQREAL
+392 AQRDELAAQREAL

-437 KMMKEAAQ
+437 KMMKEVAQ
-445 EGLEKAQEAYEQ
+445 EGLEKAQEAYKQ
-457 LESGKMIAAAGFGS
+457 LESGKISAAAGFGS

-481 SLTQA
+481 SLAQA

-491 QAQEQFEDARQQAME
+491 QAQERFEDARQQALE

-563 IDGVGDIRLQDVA
+563 IDGVGDIRLKDVA

-662 VLAVF
+662 VLAIF

-728 RSEGTPAAKAAVR
+728 RSEGVPAAKAAVR

-763 IVFTQGITRQLFT
+763 IVFTEGITRQLFT

-815 FESMVNGYARALRL
+815 FESMVNGYARALRF
-829 CLRHKV
+829 CLRHKA
-835 LPLGLAAMLLGT
+835 LPLGLAAVLLGV
-847 AIWQTVR
+847 AVWQTAR

-860 PSMGGD
+860 PSMGGN
-866 QVSATLTLPQGTK
+866 QVSATLTLPQDTK
-879 RQEAYE
+879 RQDAYE

-891 ETMLQIPGVET
+891 ETMLQVPGVET

-916 MGGSSSSTVESMS
+916 MGGTSSSTVDSMS
-929 FYLLLGEEGA
+929 FYLLLSEEGA
-939 KNSQALADQMA
+939 KNSQALADQMT
-950 QDVQEQLPGCELAV
+950 QNVQEQLPGCELSV

-972 ILGGSGMEIVIQG
+972 VLGGSGMEIVIQG

-1012 NDQED
+1012 NGQED

-1031 MQYGMTV
+1031 MQYGLTV

-1076 TRENLLD
+1076 TRDNLLD

-1088 QVQGENGESEEE
+1088 QVQGENGETEEE
-1100 THTLGEFATVQTD
+1100 THTLDEFATVQTD

-1228 SVISML
+1228 SVIAML

-1333 FRKQLK
+1333 FRKELK

>member
-35 LPAMELPYVM
+35 LPAMELPYAM

-55 ERVEAVVTA
+55 ERVEAAVTA

-142 DMEGMDIYEL
+142 DMEDMDIYEL
-152 TEFVDSDVI
+152 TDFVDSDVI
-161 PGFERLDG
+161 SGFERLDG
-169 VASVSGTGMVEQT
+169 VASVSGTGMVEKT
-182 LQVTLNQEKIDEVNT
+182 LQVTLNQDKIDEVNT
-197 RVLASVDD
+197 QVLASVDD
-205 KLAEAKQELD
+205 KLADAKQELD

-223 GRAELESGKTALE
+223 GRAELENGKTALE

-260 QALASQETALTASKT
+260 QALASQEAALTASKT

-289 QIADGLAKMDAG
+289 QIADGLAQMDAG
-301 LAQMDEGLTQITGG
+301 LAQMDDG
-315 IAKIDAAVAGIDQL
+315 IAKIDAAAAGIDQL
-329 LAMGLPED
+329 LARGLPED
-337 TALSDLSAMLPTQE
+337 TALSDLAAMLPTQE

-364 TTLGDLT
+364 TTLADLT
-371 AGKEQML
+371 AGKEQLLAQKDQL
-378 TQKEELTTQ
+378 T
-387 QESLS
+387 
-392 AQRAELAAQREAL
+392 AQRDELAAQREAL

-445 EGLEKAQEAYEQ
+445 EGLEKAQEAYKQ
-457 LESGKMIAAAGFGS
+457 LESGKISAAAGFGS

-481 SLTQA
+481 SLAQA

-491 QAQEQFEDARQQAME
+491 QAQEQFEDARQQALE

-563 IDGVGDIRLQDVA
+563 IDGVGDIRLKDVA

-662 VLAVF
+662 VLAIF

-728 RSEGTPAAKAAVR
+728 RSEGVPAAKAAVR

-763 IVFTQGITRQLFT
+763 IVFTEGITRQLFT

-815 FESMVNGYARALRL
+815 FESMVNGYARALRF
-829 CLRHKV
+829 CLRHKA
-835 LPLGLAAMLLGT
+835 LPLGLAAVLLGV
-847 AIWQTVR
+847 AVWQTAR

-860 PSMGGD
+860 PSMGGN
-866 QVSATLTLPQGTK
+866 QVSATLTLPQDTK
-879 RQEAYE
+879 RQDAYE

-891 ETMLQIPGVET
+891 ETMLQVPGVET

-916 MGGSSSSTVESMS
+916 MGGTSSSTVDSMS
-929 FYLLLGEEGA
+929 FYLLLSEEGA
-939 KNSQALADQMA
+939 KNSQALADQMT
-950 QDVQEQLPGCELAV
+950 QNVQEQLPGCELSV

-972 ILGGSGMEIVIQG
+972 VLGGSGMEIVIQG

-1012 NDQED
+1012 NGQED

-1031 MQYGMTV
+1031 MQYGLTV

-1088 QVQGENGESEEE
+1088 QVQGENGETEEE
-1100 THTLGEFATVQTD
+1100 THTLDEFATVQTD

-1181 IALALVFIYLIMVAQ
+1181 ITLALVFIYLIMVAQ

-1228 SVISML
+1228 SVIAML

-1333 FRKQLK
+1333 FRKELK

>member
-55 ERVEAVVTA
+55 ERVEAAVTA

-108 TALDQIKGALPDT
+108 TALDQIKGALPET

-142 DMEGMDIYEL
+142 DMEDMDIYEL

-169 VASVSGTGMVEQT
+169 VASVSGTGMVEKT

-197 RVLASVDD
+197 QVLASVDD

-223 GRAELESGKTALE
+223 GRAELENGKTALE

-275 ALETEKKGYEDGAK
+275 ALEAEKKGYEDGAK
-289 QIADGLAKMDAG
+289 QIADGLAQMDAG
-301 LAQMDEGLTQITGG
+301 LAQMDDG
-315 IAKIDAAVAGIDQL
+315 IAKIDAAAAGIDQL

-337 TALSDLSAMLPTQE
+337 TALSDLAAMLPTQE

-364 TTLGDLT
+364 TTLADLT
-371 AGKEQML
+371 AGKEQLLAQKDQL
-378 TQKEELTTQ
+378 T
-387 QESLS
+387 
-392 AQRAELAAQREAL
+392 AQRAELAAQRQAL

-422 IETELANLETELMAA
+422 IDTELANLETERMAA

-445 EGLEKAQEAYEQ
+445 EGLEKAQEAYKQ
-457 LESGKMIAAAGFGS
+457 LESGKLSAAVGFGS

-506 QADLSTLL
+506 QADLSKLL

-606 ASTSEVSKEANR
+606 ASTSEVSKEANQ
-618 AIEQLQEKY
+618 AIEELQAKY

-815 FESMVNGYARALRL
+815 FESMVNGYARTLRL

-835 LPLGLAAMLLGT
+835 LPLGLAALLL
-847 AIWQTVR
+847 ALAVWQTAR

-891 ETMLQIPGVET
+891 ETMLTVPGVET

-929 FYLLLGEEGA
+929 FYLLLSEEGA
-939 KNSQALADQMA
+939 KNSQALADQMT
-950 QDVQEQLPGCELAV
+950 QEVQKQLPGCELAV

-972 ILGGSGMEIVIQG
+972 VLGGSGMEIVIQG

-1012 NDQED
+1012 NGQED

-1031 MQYGMTV
+1031 MQYGLTV

-1083 YPFTV
+1083 YAFTV

-1131 AVTEEGYNTTLLSRQ
+1131 ASTEEGYNTTLLSRQ

-1333 FRKQLK
+1333 FRKELK

>member
-55 ERVEAVVTA
+55 ERVEAAVTA

-142 DMEGMDIYEL
+142 DMEDMDIYEL
-152 TEFVDSDVI
+152 TDFVDSDVI

-169 VASVSGTGMVEQT
+169 VASVSGTGMVEKT
-182 LQVTLNQEKIDEVNT
+182 LQVTLNQDKIDEVNT
-197 RVLASVDD
+197 QVLASVDD
-205 KLAEAKQELD
+205 KLADAKQELD

-223 GRAELESGKTALE
+223 GRAELENGKTALE

-260 QALASQETALTASKT
+260 QALASQEAALTASKT

-289 QIADGLAKMDAG
+289 QIADGLAQMDAG
-301 LAQMDEGLTQITGG
+301 LAQMDDG
-315 IAKIDAAVAGIDQL
+315 IAKIDAAAAGIDQL

-337 TALSDLSAMLPTQE
+337 TALSDLAAMLPTQE

-364 TTLGDLT
+364 TTLADLT
-371 AGKEQML
+371 AGEEQLLAQKDQL
-378 TQKEELTTQ
+378 T
-387 QESLS
+387 
-392 AQRAELAAQREAL
+392 AQRDELAAQREAL

-437 KMMKEAAQ
+437 KMMKEVAQ
-445 EGLEKAQEAYEQ
+445 EGLEKAQEAYKQ
-457 LESGKMIAAAGFGS
+457 LERGKISAAAGFGS

-481 SLTQA
+481 SLAQA

-491 QAQEQFEDARQQAME
+491 QAQEQFEDARQQALE

-563 IDGVGDIRLQDVA
+563 IDGVGDIRLKDVA

-662 VLAVF
+662 VLAIF

-728 RSEGTPAAKAAVR
+728 RSEGVPAAKAAVR

-763 IVFTQGITRQLFT
+763 IVFTEGITRQLFT

-815 FESMVNGYARALRL
+815 FESMVNGYARALRF
-829 CLRHKV
+829 CLRHKA
-835 LPLGLAAMLLGT
+835 LPLGLAAVLLGV
-847 AIWQTVR
+847 AVWQTAR

-860 PSMGGD
+860 PSMGGN
-866 QVSATLTLPQGTK
+866 QVSATLTLPQDTK
-879 RQEAYE
+879 RQDAYE

-891 ETMLQIPGVET
+891 ETMLQVPGVET

-916 MGGSSSSTVESMS
+916 MGGTSSSTVDSMS
-929 FYLLLGEEGA
+929 FYLLLSEEGA
-939 KNSQALADQMA
+939 KNSQALADQMT
-950 QDVQEQLPGCELAV
+950 QNVQEQLPGCELSV

-972 ILGGSGMEIVIQG
+972 VLGGSGMEIVIQG
-985 RDLDTLQSISQDMMD
+985 RDLDTLQSIRQDMMD

-1012 NDQED
+1012 NGQED

-1031 MQYGMTV
+1031 MQYGLTV

-1088 QVQGENGESEEE
+1088 QVQGENGETEEE
-1100 THTLGEFATVQTD
+1100 THTLDEFATVQTD

-1228 SVISML
+1228 SVIAML

-1333 FRKQLK
+1333 FRKELK

>member
-55 ERVEAVVTA
+55 ERVEAAVTA

-142 DMEGMDIYEL
+142 DMEDMDIYEL
-152 TEFVDSDVI
+152 TDFVDSDVI

-169 VASVSGTGMVEQT
+169 VASVSGTGMVEKT
-182 LQVTLNQEKIDEVNT
+182 LQVTLNQDKIDEVNT
-197 RVLASVDD
+197 QVLASVDD
-205 KLAEAKQELD
+205 KLADAKQELD

-223 GRAELESGKTALE
+223 GRAELENGKTALE
-236 DKQAETASQLAEGSA
+236 DKQAETTSQLAEGSA
-251 QLDSAIAQA
+251 QMDSAIAQA
-260 QALASQETALTASKT
+260 QALASQEAALTASKT

-289 QIADGLAKMDAG
+289 QIADGLAQMDAG
-301 LAQMDEGLTQITGG
+301 LAQMDDG
-315 IAKIDAAVAGIDQL
+315 IAKIDAAAAGIDQL

-337 TALSDLSAMLPTQE
+337 TALSDLAAMLPTQE

-364 TTLGDLT
+364 TTLADLT
-371 AGKEQML
+371 AGKEQL
-378 TQKEELTTQ
+378 LAQKDQVT
-387 QESLS
+387 
-392 AQRAELAAQREAL
+392 AQRDELAAQREAL

-411 LQQKMDERLPQ
+411 LQQKMDKRLPQ

-445 EGLEKAQEAYEQ
+445 EGLEKAQEAYKQ
-457 LESGKMIAAAGFGS
+457 LESGKISAAAGFGS

-481 SLTQA
+481 SLAQA

-491 QAQEQFEDARQQAME
+491 QAQEQFEDARQQALE

-563 IDGVGDIRLQDVA
+563 IDGVGDIRLKDVA

-662 VLAVF
+662 VLAIF

-728 RSEGTPAAKAAVR
+728 RSEGVPAAKAAVR

-763 IVFTQGITRQLFT
+763 IVFTEGVTRQLFT

-815 FESMVNGYARALRL
+815 FESMVNGYARALRF
-829 CLRHKV
+829 CLRHKA
-835 LPLGLAAMLLGT
+835 LPLGLAAVLLGV
-847 AIWQTVR
+847 AVWQTAR

-860 PSMGGD
+860 PSMGGN
-866 QVSATLTLPQGTK
+866 QVSATLTLPQDTK
-879 RQEAYE
+879 RQDAYE

-891 ETMLQIPGVET
+891 ETMLQVPGVET

-916 MGGSSSSTVESMS
+916 MGGTSSSTVDSMS
-929 FYLLLGEEGA
+929 FYLLLSEEGA
-939 KNSQALADQMA
+939 KNSQALADQMT
-950 QDVQEQLPGCELAV
+950 QNVQEQLPGCELSV

-972 ILGGSGMEIVIQG
+972 VLGGSGMEIVIQG

-1012 NDQED
+1012 NGQED

-1031 MQYGMTV
+1031 MQYGLTV

-1088 QVQGENGESEEE
+1088 QVQGENGETEEE
-1100 THTLGEFATVQTD
+1100 THTLDEFATVQTD
-1113 ASLASISRDNQQR
+1113 ASLASISRNNQQR

-1146 VEQLLADYQAPE
+1146 VEQLLVDYQAPE

-1196 FQSLLSPFI
+1196 FQSLLSPLI

-1228 SVISML
+1228 SVIAML

-1333 FRKQLK
+1333 FRKELK
-1339 KVDLGEEDEE
+1339 KVDLGEEDEG

>member
-55 ERVEAVVTA
+55 ERVEAAVTA

-108 TALDQIKGALPDT
+108 TALDQIKGALPET

-142 DMEGMDIYEL
+142 DMEDMDIYEL

-169 VASVSGTGMVEQT
+169 VASVSGTGMVEKT

-197 RVLASVDD
+197 QVLASVDD

-223 GRAELESGKTALE
+223 GRAELENGKTALE

-275 ALETEKKGYEDGAK
+275 ALEAEKKGYEDGAK
-289 QIADGLAKMDAG
+289 QIADGLAQMDAG
-301 LAQMDEGLTQITGG
+301 LAQMDDG
-315 IAKIDAAVAGIDQL
+315 IAKIDAAAAGIDQL

-337 TALSDLSAMLPTQE
+337 TALSDLAAMLPTQE

-364 TTLGDLT
+364 TTLADLT
-371 AGKEQML
+371 AGKEQLLAQKDQL
-378 TQKEELTTQ
+378 T
-387 QESLS
+387 
-392 AQRAELAAQREAL
+392 AQRAELAAQRQAL
-405 AAQQTQ
+405 AEQQTQ

-422 IETELANLETELMAA
+422 IDTELANLETELMAA

-445 EGLEKAQEAYEQ
+445 EGLEKAQEAYKQ
-457 LESGKMIAAAGFGS
+457 LESGKLSAAAGFGS

-506 QADLSTLL
+506 QADLSKLL

-606 ASTSEVSKEANR
+606 ASTSEVSKEANQ
-618 AIEQLQEKY
+618 AIEELQAKY

-675 VVALSIPISLM
+675 VVALSIPVSLM

-728 RSEGTPAAKAAVR
+728 RSEGAPAAKAAVR

-815 FESMVNGYARALRL
+815 FESMVNGYARTLRF
-829 CLRHKV
+829 CLRRKV
-835 LPLGLAAMLLGT
+835 LPLGLAALLL
-847 AIWQTVR
+847 ALAVWQTAR

-891 ETMLQIPGVET
+891 ETMLTVPGVET

-916 MGGSSSSTVESMS
+916 MGGSSSSMVESMS
-929 FYLLLGEEGA
+929 FYLLLSEEGA
-939 KNSQALADQMA
+939 KNSQALADQMT
-950 QDVQEQLPGCELAV
+950 QEMQKQLPGCELAV

-972 ILGGSGMEIVIQG
+972 VLGGSGMEIVIQG

-1012 NDQED
+1012 NGQED

-1031 MQYGMTV
+1031 MQYGLTV

-1083 YPFTV
+1083 YAFTV

-1333 FRKQLK
+1333 FRKELK

>member
-35 LPAMELPYVM
+35 LPAMELPYAM

-55 ERVEAVVTA
+55 ERVEAAVTA

-142 DMEGMDIYEL
+142 DMEDMDIYEL
-152 TEFVDSDVI
+152 TDFVDSDVI
-161 PGFERLDG
+161 SGFERLDG
-169 VASVSGTGMVEQT
+169 VASVSGTGMVEKT
-182 LQVTLNQEKIDEVNT
+182 LQVTLNQDKIDEVNT
-197 RVLASVDD
+197 QVLASVDD
-205 KLAEAKQELD
+205 KLADAKQELD

-223 GRAELESGKTALE
+223 GRAELENGKTALE
-236 DKQAETASQLAEGSA
+236 DKQGEIASQLAEGSA

-260 QALASQETALTASKT
+260 QALASQEAALTASKT

-289 QIADGLAKMDAG
+289 QIADGLAQMDAG
-301 LAQMDEGLTQITGG
+301 LAQMDDG
-315 IAKIDAAVAGIDQL
+315 IAKIDAAAAGIDQL

-337 TALSDLSAMLPTQE
+337 TALSDLAAMLPTQE

-364 TTLGDLT
+364 TTLADLT
-371 AGKEQML
+371 AGKEQLLAQKDQL
-378 TQKEELTTQ
+378 T
-387 QESLS
+387 
-392 AQRAELAAQREAL
+392 AQRDELAAQREAL

-445 EGLEKAQEAYEQ
+445 EGLEKAQEAYKQ
-457 LESGKMIAAAGFGS
+457 LESGKISAAAGFGS

-481 SLTQA
+481 SLAQA

-491 QAQEQFEDARQQAME
+491 QAQEQFEDARQQALE

-563 IDGVGDIRLQDVA
+563 IDGVGDIRLKDVA

-662 VLAVF
+662 VLAIF

-728 RSEGTPAAKAAVR
+728 RSEGVPAAKAAVR

-763 IVFTQGITRQLFT
+763 IVFTEGITRQLFT

-815 FESMVNGYARALRL
+815 FESMVNGYARALRF
-829 CLRHKV
+829 CLRHKA
-835 LPLGLAAMLLGT
+835 LPLGLAAVLLGV
-847 AIWQTVR
+847 AVWQTAR

-860 PSMGGD
+860 PSMGGN
-866 QVSATLTLPQGTK
+866 QVSATLTLPQDTK
-879 RQEAYE
+879 RQDAYE

-891 ETMLQIPGVET
+891 ETMLQVPGVET

-916 MGGSSSSTVESMS
+916 MGGTSSSTVDSMS
-929 FYLLLGEEGA
+929 FYLLLSEEGA
-939 KNSQALADQMA
+939 KNSQALADQMT
-950 QDVQEQLPGCELAV
+950 QNVQEQLPGCELSV

-972 ILGGSGMEIVIQG
+972 VLGGSGMEIVIQG

-1012 NDQED
+1012 NGQED

-1031 MQYGMTV
+1031 MQYGLTV

-1088 QVQGENGESEEE
+1088 QVQGENGETEEE

-1228 SVISML
+1228 SVIAML

-1333 FRKQLK
+1333 FRKELK

>member
-35 LPAMELPYVM
+35 LPAMELPYAM

-55 ERVEAVVTA
+55 ERVEAAVTA

-142 DMEGMDIYEL
+142 DMEDMDIYEL
-152 TEFVDSDVI
+152 TDFVDSDVI
-161 PGFERLDG
+161 SGFERLDG
-169 VASVSGTGMVEQT
+169 VASVSGTGMVEKT
-182 LQVTLNQEKIDEVNT
+182 LQVTLNQDKIDEVNT
-197 RVLASVDD
+197 QVLASVDD
-205 KLAEAKQELD
+205 KLADAKQELD

-223 GRAELESGKTALE
+223 GRAELENGKTALE

-260 QALASQETALTASKT
+260 QALASQEAALTASKT

-289 QIADGLAKMDAG
+289 QIADGLAQMDAG
-301 LAQMDEGLTQITGG
+301 LAQMDDG
-315 IAKIDAAVAGIDQL
+315 IAKIDAAAAGIDQL
-329 LAMGLPED
+329 LARGLPED
-337 TALSDLSAMLPTQE
+337 TALSDLAAMLPTQE

-364 TTLGDLT
+364 TTLADLT
-371 AGKEQML
+371 AGKEQLLAQKDQL
-378 TQKEELTTQ
+378 T
-387 QESLS
+387 
-392 AQRAELAAQREAL
+392 AQRDELAAQREAL

-445 EGLEKAQEAYEQ
+445 EGLEKAQEAYKQ
-457 LESGKMIAAAGFGS
+457 LESGKISAAAGFGS

-481 SLTQA
+481 SLAQA

-491 QAQEQFEDARQQAME
+491 QAQEQFEDARQQALE

-563 IDGVGDIRLQDVA
+563 IDGVGDIRLKDVA

-662 VLAVF
+662 VLAIF

-728 RSEGTPAAKAAVR
+728 RSEGVPAAKAAVR

-763 IVFTQGITRQLFT
+763 IVFTEGITRQLFT

-815 FESMVNGYARALRL
+815 FESMVNGYARALRF
-829 CLRHKV
+829 CLRHKA
-835 LPLGLAAMLLGT
+835 LPLGLAAVLLGV
-847 AIWQTVR
+847 AVWQTAR

-860 PSMGGD
+860 PSMGGN
-866 QVSATLTLPQGTK
+866 QVSATLTLPQDTK
-879 RQEAYE
+879 RQDAYE

-891 ETMLQIPGVET
+891 ETMLQVPGVET

-916 MGGSSSSTVESMS
+916 MGGTSSSTVDSMS
-929 FYLLLGEEGA
+929 FYLLLSEEGA
-939 KNSQALADQMA
+939 KNSQALADQMT
-950 QDVQEQLPGCELAV
+950 QNVQEQLPGCELSV

-972 ILGGSGMEIVIQG
+972 VLGGSGMEIVIQG

-1012 NDQED
+1012 NGQED

-1031 MQYGMTV
+1031 MQYGLTV

-1088 QVQGENGESEEE
+1088 QVQGENGETEEE

-1228 SVISML
+1228 SVIAML

-1333 FRKQLK
+1333 FRKELK
-1339 KVDLGEEDEE
+1339 KMDLGEEDEE

>member
-1 MSKYCV
+1 
-7 KKPFTVVVAVIMVI
+7 
-21 VLGVISFTSMTTDL
+21 
-35 LPAMELPYVM
+35 
-45 VVTSYPGASP
+45 
-55 ERVEAVVTA
+55 
-64 PLEAG
+64 
-69 LGTVSGV
+69 
-76 KNVTSTSSE
+76 
-85 NVSMVALE
+85 MVALE

-142 DMEGMDIYEL
+142 DMEDMDIYEL
-152 TEFVDSDVI
+152 TDFVDSDVI
-161 PGFERLDG
+161 SGFERLDG
-169 VASVSGTGMVEQT
+169 VASVSGTGMVEKT
-182 LQVTLNQEKIDEVNT
+182 LQVTLNQDKIDEVNT
-197 RVLASVDD
+197 QVLASVDD
-205 KLAEAKQELD
+205 KLADAKQELD

-223 GRAELESGKTALE
+223 GRAELENGKTALE
-236 DKQAETASQLAEGSA
+236 DKQGEIASQLAEGSA

-260 QALASQETALTASKT
+260 QALASQEAALTASKT

-289 QIADGLAKMDAG
+289 QIADGLAQMDAG
-301 LAQMDEGLTQITGG
+301 LAQMDDG
-315 IAKIDAAVAGIDQL
+315 IAKIDAAAAGIDQL

-337 TALSDLSAMLPTQE
+337 TALSDLAAMLPTQE

-364 TTLGDLT
+364 TTLADLT
-371 AGKEQML
+371 AGKEQLLAQKDQL
-378 TQKEELTTQ
+378 T
-387 QESLS
+387 
-392 AQRAELAAQREAL
+392 AQRDELAAQREAL

-445 EGLEKAQEAYEQ
+445 EGLEKAQEAYKQ
-457 LESGKMIAAAGFGS
+457 LESGKISAAAGFGS

-481 SLTQA
+481 SLAQA

-491 QAQEQFEDARQQAME
+491 QAQEQFEDARQQALE

-563 IDGVGDIRLQDVA
+563 IDGVGDIRLKDVA

-662 VLAVF
+662 VLAIF

-728 RSEGTPAAKAAVR
+728 RSEGVPAAKAAVR

-763 IVFTQGITRQLFT
+763 IVFTEGITRQLFT

-815 FESMVNGYARALRL
+815 FESMVNGYARALRF
-829 CLRHKV
+829 CLRHKA
-835 LPLGLAAMLLGT
+835 LPLGLAAVLLGV
-847 AIWQTVR
+847 AVWQTAR

-860 PSMGGD
+860 PSMGGN
-866 QVSATLTLPQGTK
+866 QVSATLTLPQDTK
-879 RQEAYE
+879 RQDAYE

-891 ETMLQIPGVET
+891 ETMLQVPGVET

-916 MGGSSSSTVESMS
+916 MGGTSSSTVDSMS
-929 FYLLLGEEGA
+929 FYLLLSEEGA
-939 KNSQALADQMA
+939 KNSQALADQMT
-950 QDVQEQLPGCELAV
+950 QNVQEQLPGCELSV

-972 ILGGSGMEIVIQG
+972 VLGGSGMEIVIQG

-1012 NDQED
+1012 NGQED

-1031 MQYGMTV
+1031 MQYGLTV

-1088 QVQGENGESEEE
+1088 QVQGENGETEEE

-1228 SVISML
+1228 SVIAML

-1333 FRKQLK
+1333 FRKKLK

>member
-55 ERVEAVVTA
+55 ERVEAAVTA

-142 DMEGMDIYEL
+142 DMEDMDIYEL
-152 TEFVDSDVI
+152 TDFVDSDVI

-169 VASVSGTGMVEQT
+169 VASVSGTGMVEKT
-182 LQVTLNQEKIDEVNT
+182 LQVTLNQDKIDEVNT
-197 RVLASVDD
+197 QVLASVDD
-205 KLAEAKQELD
+205 KLADAKQELD

-223 GRAELESGKTALE
+223 GRAELENGKTALE

-260 QALASQETALTASKT
+260 QALASQEAALTASKT

-289 QIADGLAKMDAG
+289 QIADGLAQMDAG
-301 LAQMDEGLTQITGG
+301 LAQMDDG
-315 IAKIDAAVAGIDQL
+315 IAKIDAAAAGIDQL

-337 TALSDLSAMLPTQE
+337 TALSDLAAMLPTQE
-351 LKDAVQALIDQGM
+351 LKDAVQALVDQGM
-364 TTLGDLT
+364 TTLADLT
-371 AGKEQML
+371 AGKEQLLAQKDQL
-378 TQKEELTTQ
+378 T
-387 QESLS
+387 
-392 AQRAELAAQREAL
+392 AQRDELAAQREAL

-445 EGLEKAQEAYEQ
+445 EGLEKAQEAYKQ
-457 LESGKMIAAAGFGS
+457 LESGKISAAAGFGS

-481 SLTQA
+481 SLAQA

-491 QAQEQFEDARQQAME
+491 QAQEQFEDARQQALE

-563 IDGVGDIRLQDVA
+563 IDGVGDIRLKDVA

-662 VLAVF
+662 VLAIF

-728 RSEGTPAAKAAVR
+728 RSEGVPAAKAAVR

-763 IVFTQGITRQLFT
+763 IVFTEGITRQLFT

-815 FESMVNGYARALRL
+815 FESMVNGYARALRF
-829 CLRHKV
+829 CLRHKA
-835 LPLGLAAMLLGT
+835 LPLGLAAVLLGV
-847 AIWQTVR
+847 AVWQTAR

-860 PSMGGD
+860 PSMGGN
-866 QVSATLTLPQGTK
+866 QVSATLTLPQDTK
-879 RQEAYE
+879 RQDAYE

-891 ETMLQIPGVET
+891 ETMLQVPGVET

-916 MGGSSSSTVESMS
+916 MGGTSSSTVDSMS
-929 FYLLLGEEGA
+929 FYLLLSEEGA
-939 KNSQALADQMA
+939 KNSQALADQMT
-950 QDVQEQLPGCELAV
+950 QNVQEQLPGCELSV

-972 ILGGSGMEIVIQG
+972 VLGGSGMEIVIQG

-1012 NDQED
+1012 NGQED

-1031 MQYGMTV
+1031 MQYGLTV

-1088 QVQGENGESEEE
+1088 QVQGENGETEEE

-1228 SVISML
+1228 SVIAML

-1333 FRKQLK
+1333 FRKELK

>member
-55 ERVEAVVTA
+55 ERVEAAVTA

-142 DMEGMDIYEL
+142 DMEDMDIYEL
-152 TEFVDSDVI
+152 TDFVDSDVI

-169 VASVSGTGMVEQT
+169 VASVSGTGMVEKT
-182 LQVTLNQEKIDEVNT
+182 LQVTLNQDKIDEVNT
-197 RVLASVDD
+197 QVLASVDD
-205 KLAEAKQELD
+205 KLADAKQELD

-223 GRAELESGKTALE
+223 GRAELENGKTALE

-260 QALASQETALTASKT
+260 QALASQEAALTASKT

-289 QIADGLAKMDAG
+289 QIADGLAQMDAG
-301 LAQMDEGLTQITGG
+301 LAQMDDG
-315 IAKIDAAVAGIDQL
+315 IAKIDAAAAGIDQL
-329 LAMGLPED
+329 LARGLPED
-337 TALSDLSAMLPTQE
+337 TALSDLAAMLRTQE

-364 TTLGDLT
+364 TTLADLT
-371 AGKEQML
+371 AGKEQLLAQKDQL
-378 TQKEELTTQ
+378 T
-387 QESLS
+387 
-392 AQRAELAAQREAL
+392 AQRDELAAQREAL

-445 EGLEKAQEAYEQ
+445 EGLEKAQEAYKQ
-457 LESGKMIAAAGFGS
+457 LESGKISAAAGFGS

-481 SLTQA
+481 SLAQA

-491 QAQEQFEDARQQAME
+491 QAQEQFEDARQQALE

-563 IDGVGDIRLQDVA
+563 IDGVGDIRLKDVA

-662 VLAVF
+662 VLAIF

-728 RSEGTPAAKAAVR
+728 RSEGVPAAKAAVR

-763 IVFTQGITRQLFT
+763 IVFTEGITRQLFT

-815 FESMVNGYARALRL
+815 FESMVNGYARALRF
-829 CLRHKV
+829 CLRHKA
-835 LPLGLAAMLLGT
+835 LPLGLAAVLLGV
-847 AIWQTVR
+847 AVWQTAR

-860 PSMGGD
+860 PSMGGN
-866 QVSATLTLPQGTK
+866 QVSATLTLPQDTK
-879 RQEAYE
+879 RQDAYE

-891 ETMLQIPGVET
+891 ETMLQVPGVET

-916 MGGSSSSTVESMS
+916 MGGTSSSTVDSMS
-929 FYLLLGEEGA
+929 FYLLLSEEGA
-939 KNSQALADQMA
+939 KNSQALADQMT
-950 QDVQEQLPGCELAV
+950 QNVQEQLPGCELSV

-972 ILGGSGMEIVIQG
+972 VLGGSGMEIVIQG

-1012 NDQED
+1012 NGQED

-1031 MQYGMTV
+1031 MQYGLTV

-1088 QVQGENGESEEE
+1088 QVQGENGETEEE
-1100 THTLGEFATVQTD
+1100 THTLDEFATVQTD

-1228 SVISML
+1228 SVIAML

-1333 FRKQLK
+1333 FRKELK

>member
-55 ERVEAVVTA
+55 ERVEAAVTA

-108 TALDQIKGALPDT
+108 TALDQIKGALPET

-142 DMEGMDIYEL
+142 DMEDMDIYEL

-169 VASVSGTGMVEQT
+169 VASVSGTGMVEKT

-197 RVLASVDD
+197 QVLASVDD

-223 GRAELESGKTALE
+223 GRAELENGKTALE

-275 ALETEKKGYEDGAK
+275 ALEAEKKGYEDGAK
-289 QIADGLAKMDAG
+289 QIADGLAQMDAG
-301 LAQMDEGLTQITGG
+301 LAQMDDG
-315 IAKIDAAVAGIDQL
+315 IAKIDAAAAGIDQL

-337 TALSDLSAMLPTQE
+337 TALSDLAAMLPTQE

-364 TTLGDLT
+364 TTLADLT

-378 TQKEELTTQ
+378 AQKDQLT
-387 QESLS
+387 
-392 AQRAELAAQREAL
+392 AQRAELAAQRQAL

-422 IETELANLETELMAA
+422 IESELANLETELMAA

-445 EGLEKAQEAYEQ
+445 EGLEKAQEAYKQ
-457 LESGKMIAAAGFGS
+457 LESGKLSAAAGFGS

-506 QADLSTLL
+506 QADLSKLL

-583 SAESYARVNGNSA
+583 NAESYARVNGNSA

-606 ASTSEVSKEANR
+606 ASTSEVSKEANQ
-618 AIEQLQEKY
+618 AIEELQAKY

-763 IVFTQGITRQLFT
+763 IVFTEGITRQLFT

-815 FESMVNGYARALRL
+815 FESMVNGYARTLRF
-829 CLRHKV
+829 CLRRKV
-835 LPLGLAAMLLGT
+835 LPLGLAALLL
-847 AIWQTVR
+847 ALAVWQTAR

-891 ETMLQIPGVET
+891 ETMLAVPGVET

-929 FYLLLGEEGA
+929 FYLLLSEEGA

-950 QDVQEQLPGCELAV
+950 QEVQEQLPGCELAV

-972 ILGGSGMEIVIQG
+972 VLGGSGMEIVIQG

-1012 NDQED
+1012 NGQED

-1031 MQYGMTV
+1031 MQYGLTV

-1083 YPFTV
+1083 YAFTV

-1113 ASLASISRDNQQR
+1113 ASLTSISRDNQQR

-1131 AVTEEGYNTTLLSRQ
+1131 ASTEEGYNTTLLSRQ

-1181 IALALVFIYLIMVAQ
+1181 IALALAFIYLIMVAQ

>member
-55 ERVEAVVTA
+55 ERVEAAVTA

-142 DMEGMDIYEL
+142 DMEDMGIYEL
-152 TEFVDSDVI
+152 TDFVDSDVI

-169 VASVSGTGMVEQT
+169 VASVSGTGMVEKT
-182 LQVTLNQEKIDEVNT
+182 LQVTLNQDKIDEVNT
-197 RVLASVDD
+197 QVLASVDD
-205 KLAEAKQELD
+205 KLADAKQELD

-223 GRAELESGKTALE
+223 GRAELENGKTALE
-236 DKQAETASQLAEGSA
+236 DKQGEIASQLAEGSA

-260 QALASQETALTASKT
+260 QALASQEAALTASKT

-289 QIADGLAKMDAG
+289 QIADGLAQMDAG
-301 LAQMDEGLTQITGG
+301 LAQMDDG
-315 IAKIDAAVAGIDQL
+315 IAKIDVAAAGIDQL

-337 TALSDLSAMLPTQE
+337 TALSDLAAMLPTQE

-364 TTLGDLT
+364 TTLADLT
-371 AGKEQML
+371 AGKEQLLAQKDQL
-378 TQKEELTTQ
+378 TAQ
-387 QESLS
+387 QD
-392 AQRAELAAQREAL
+392 ELAAQREAL

-445 EGLEKAQEAYEQ
+445 EGLEKAQEAYKQ
-457 LESGKMIAAAGFGS
+457 LESGKISAAAGFGS

-481 SLTQA
+481 SLAQA

-491 QAQEQFEDARQQAME
+491 QAQEQFEDARQQALE

-563 IDGVGDIRLQDVA
+563 IDGVGDIRLKDVA

-662 VLAVF
+662 VLAIF

-728 RSEGTPAAKAAVR
+728 RSEGVPAAKAAVR

-763 IVFTQGITRQLFT
+763 IVFTEGITRQLFT

-815 FESMVNGYARALRL
+815 FESMVNGYARALRF
-829 CLRHKV
+829 CLRHKA
-835 LPLGLAAMLLGT
+835 LPLGLAAVLLGV
-847 AIWQTVR
+847 AVWQTAR

-860 PSMGGD
+860 PSMGGN
-866 QVSATLTLPQGTK
+866 QVSATLTLPQDTK
-879 RQEAYE
+879 RQDAYE

-891 ETMLQIPGVET
+891 ETMLQVPGVET

-916 MGGSSSSTVESMS
+916 MGGTSSSTVDSMS
-929 FYLLLGEEGA
+929 FYLLLSEEGA
-939 KNSQALADQMA
+939 KNSQALADQMT
-950 QDVQEQLPGCELAV
+950 QNVQEQLPGCELSV

-972 ILGGSGMEIVIQG
+972 VLGGSGMEIVIQG

-1012 NDQED
+1012 NGQED

-1031 MQYGMTV
+1031 MQYGLTV

-1088 QVQGENGESEEE
+1088 QVQGENGETEEE

-1228 SVISML
+1228 SVIAML

-1333 FRKQLK
+1333 FRKELK

>member
-55 ERVEAVVTA
+55 ERVEAAVTA

-108 TALDQIKGALPDT
+108 TALDQIKGALPET

-142 DMEGMDIYEL
+142 DMEDMDIYEL

-169 VASVSGTGMVEQT
+169 VASVSGTGMVEKT

-197 RVLASVDD
+197 QVLASVDD

-223 GRAELESGKTALE
+223 GRAELENGKTTLE

-275 ALETEKKGYEDGAK
+275 ALEAEKKGYEDGAK
-289 QIADGLAKMDAG
+289 QIADGLAQMDAG
-301 LAQMDEGLTQITGG
+301 LAQMDDG
-315 IAKIDAAVAGIDQL
+315 IAKIDAAAAGIDQL

-337 TALSDLSAMLPTQE
+337 TALSDLAAMLPTQE

-364 TTLGDLT
+364 TTLADLT

-378 TQKEELTTQ
+378 AQKDQLTG
-387 QESLS
+387 
-392 AQRAELAAQREAL
+392 QRAELAAQRQAL

-422 IETELANLETELMAA
+422 IDTELANLETELMAA

-445 EGLEKAQEAYEQ
+445 EGLEKAQEAYKQ
-457 LESGKMIAAAGFGS
+457 LESGKLSAAAGFGS

-506 QADLSTLL
+506 QADLSKLL

-618 AIEQLQEKY
+618 AIEELQAKY

-741 GAKEVAGA
+741 GAREVAGA

-763 IVFTQGITRQLFT
+763 IVFTEGITRQLFT

-829 CLRHKV
+829 CLRRKV
-835 LPLGLAAMLLGT
+835 LPLGLAALLL
-847 AIWQTVR
+847 ALAVWQTAR

-891 ETMLQIPGVET
+891 ETMLTVPGVET

-929 FYLLLGEEGA
+929 FYLLLSEEGA
-939 KNSQALADQMA
+939 KSSQALADQMT
-950 QDVQEQLPGCELAV
+950 QEVQEQLPGCELAV

-972 ILGGSGMEIVIQG
+972 VLGGSGMEIVIQG

-1012 NDQED
+1012 NGQED

-1031 MQYGMTV
+1031 MQYGLTV

-1083 YPFTV
+1083 YAFTV

-1131 AVTEEGYNTTLLSRQ
+1131 ASTEEGYNTTLLSRQ

-1333 FRKQLK
+1333 FRKELK

>member
-55 ERVEAVVTA
+55 ERVEAAVTA

-142 DMEGMDIYEL
+142 DMEDMDIYEL
-152 TEFVDSDVI
+152 TDFVDSDVI
-161 PGFERLDG
+161 SGFERLDG
-169 VASVSGTGMVEQT
+169 VASVSGTGMVEKT
-182 LQVTLNQEKIDEVNT
+182 LQVTLNQDKIDEVNT
-197 RVLASVDD
+197 QVLASVDD
-205 KLAEAKQELD
+205 KLADAKQELD

-223 GRAELESGKTALE
+223 GCAELENGKTALE

-260 QALASQETALTASKT
+260 QALASQEAALTASKT

-289 QIADGLAKMDAG
+289 QIADGLTQMDAG
-301 LAQMDEGLTQITGG
+301 LAQMDDG
-315 IAKIDAAVAGIDQL
+315 IAKIDVAAAGIDQL

-337 TALSDLSAMLPTQE
+337 TALSDLAAMLPTQE

-364 TTLGDLT
+364 TTLADLT
-371 AGKEQML
+371 AGKEQLLAQKDQL
-378 TQKEELTTQ
+378 T
-387 QESLS
+387 
-392 AQRAELAAQREAL
+392 AQRDELAAQREAL

-445 EGLEKAQEAYEQ
+445 EGLEKAQEAYKQ
-457 LESGKMIAAAGFGS
+457 LESGKISAAAGFGS

-481 SLTQA
+481 SLAQA

-491 QAQEQFEDARQQAME
+491 QAQEQFEDARQQALE

-563 IDGVGDIRLQDVA
+563 IDGVGDIRLKDVA

-662 VLAVF
+662 VLAIF

-728 RSEGTPAAKAAVR
+728 RSEGVPAAKAAVR

-763 IVFTQGITRQLFT
+763 IVFTEGITRQLFT

-815 FESMVNGYARALRL
+815 FESMVNGYARALRF
-829 CLRHKV
+829 CLRHKA
-835 LPLGLAAMLLGT
+835 LPLGLAAVLLGV
-847 AIWQTVR
+847 AVWQTAR

-860 PSMGGD
+860 PSMGGN
-866 QVSATLTLPQGTK
+866 QVSATLTLPQDTK
-879 RQEAYE
+879 RQDAYE

-891 ETMLQIPGVET
+891 ETMLQVPGVET

-916 MGGSSSSTVESMS
+916 MGGTSSSTVDSMS
-929 FYLLLGEEGA
+929 FYLLLSEEGA
-939 KNSQALADQMA
+939 KNSQALADQMT
-950 QDVQEQLPGCELAV
+950 QNVQEQLPGCELSV

-972 ILGGSGMEIVIQG
+972 VLGGSGMEIVIQG

-1012 NDQED
+1012 NGQED

-1031 MQYGMTV
+1031 MQYGLTV
-1038 AQIYSELSAALTTET
+1038 AQVYSELSAALTTET

-1088 QVQGENGESEEE
+1088 QVQGENGETEEE

-1228 SVISML
+1228 SVIAML

-1333 FRKQLK
+1333 FRKELK

>member
-55 ERVEAVVTA
+55 ERVEAAVTA

-108 TALDQIKGALPDT
+108 TALDQIKGALPET

-142 DMEGMDIYEL
+142 DMEDMDIYEL

-169 VASVSGTGMVEQT
+169 VASVSGTGMVEKT

-197 RVLASVDD
+197 QVLASVDD

-223 GRAELESGKTALE
+223 GRAELENGKTALE

-275 ALETEKKGYEDGAK
+275 ALEAEKKGYEDGAK
-289 QIADGLAKMDAG
+289 QIADGLAQMDAG
-301 LAQMDEGLTQITGG
+301 LAQMDDG
-315 IAKIDAAVAGIDQL
+315 IAKIDAAAAGIDQL

-337 TALSDLSAMLPTQE
+337 TALSDLAAMLPTQE

-364 TTLGDLT
+364 TTLADLT

-378 TQKEELTTQ
+378 AQKDQLT
-387 QESLS
+387 
-392 AQRAELAAQREAL
+392 AQRAELAAQRQAL

-422 IETELANLETELMAA
+422 IESELANLETELMAA

-445 EGLEKAQEAYEQ
+445 EGLEKAQEAYKQ
-457 LESGKMIAAAGFGS
+457 LESGKLSAAAGFGS

-506 QADLSTLL
+506 QADLSKLL

-606 ASTSEVSKEANR
+606 ASTSEVSKEANQ
-618 AIEQLQEKY
+618 AIEELQAKY

-728 RSEGTPAAKAAVR
+728 RSEGTPAAKAAVQ

-763 IVFTQGITRQLFT
+763 IVFTEGITRQLFT

-815 FESMVNGYARALRL
+815 FESMVNGYARTLRL

-835 LPLGLAAMLLGT
+835 LPLGLAALLLVL
-847 AIWQTVR
+847 AVWQTAR

-891 ETMLQIPGVET
+891 ETMLTVPGVET

-929 FYLLLGEEGA
+929 FYLLLSEEGA

-950 QDVQEQLPGCELAV
+950 QEVQEQLPGCELAV

-972 ILGGSGMEIVIQG
+972 VLGGSGMEIVIQG

-1012 NDQED
+1012 NGQED

-1031 MQYGMTV
+1031 MQYGLTV

-1083 YPFTV
+1083 YAFTV

-1113 ASLASISRDNQQR
+1113 ASLTSISRDNQQR

-1131 AVTEEGYNTTLLSRQ
+1131 ASTEEGYNTTLLSRQ

>member
-55 ERVEAVVTA
+55 ERVEAAVTA

-108 TALDQIKGALPDT
+108 TALDQIRGALPDM

-142 DMEGMDIYEL
+142 DMEGMDIYDL

-182 LQVTLNQEKIDEVNT
+182 LQVTLSQEKIDEVNT

-205 KLAEAKQELD
+205 KLADARRELD
-215 DARQKVED
+215 DARKKVED

-236 DKQAETASQLAEGSA
+236 DKQAETADQLAEGSA

-260 QALASQETALTASKT
+260 QALASQEAALTASKT

-289 QIADGLAKMDAG
+289 QIADGLAQMDAG
-301 LAQMDEGLTQITGG
+301 LAQMDDG
-315 IAKIDAAVAGIDQL
+315 IAQIDAAVAGIDQM

-337 TALSDLSAMLPTQE
+337 TALSDLMAMLPTQE
-351 LKDAVQALIDQGM
+351 LKDAVQALMDQGM
-364 TTLGDLT
+364 TTLEDLT
-371 AGKEQML
+371 VGREQMVA
-378 TQKEELTTQ
+378 QKDQLTTQ
-387 QESLS
+387 RAELS
-392 AQRAELAAQREAL
+392 AQRDAL

-437 KMMKEAAQ
+437 RMMKEAAQ
-445 EGLEKAQEAYEQ
+445 EGLEKAQEAYKQ
-457 LESGKMIAAAGFGS
+457 LESGKLSAAAGFGS

-563 IDGVGDIRLQDVA
+563 IDGVGDIRLKDVA

-606 ASTSEVSKEANR
+606 ASTSEVSKEANQ

-662 VLAVF
+662 VLAIF

-741 GAKEVAGA
+741 GAREVAGA

-763 IVFTQGITRQLFT
+763 IVFTEGITRQLFT

-815 FESMVNGYARALRL
+815 FENMVNGYARALRF
-829 CLRHKV
+829 CLRHKA
-835 LPLGLAAMLLGT
+835 LPLGLAAVLLGV
-847 AIWQTVR
+847 AVWQTAR

-860 PSMGGD
+860 PAMGGN

-879 RQEAYE
+879 RQDACE

-891 ETMLQIPGVET
+891 ETMLQVPGVET

-908 GSTASLLG
+908 GSTASMLG
-916 MGGSSSSTVESMS
+916 MGSSSSSTVESMS
-929 FYLLLGEEGA
+929 FYLLLSEEAA
-939 KNSQALADQMA
+939 KDSQTLADQMTR
-950 QDVQEQLPGCELAV
+950 DVQEQLPGCELVV

-972 ILGGSGMEIVIQG
+972 VLGGSGMEIVIQG
-985 RDLDTLQSISQDMMD
+985 RDLDTLQAISQDMMD
-1000 LLGQVEGFTEIS
+1000 LLGQVEGFTEIR
-1012 NDQED
+1012 NGQED

-1031 MQYGMTV
+1031 MQYGLTV
-1038 AQIYSELSAALTTET
+1038 AQIYSDLSAALTTET

-1088 QVQGENGESEEE
+1088 QVQGENGETEEE

-1113 ASLASISRDNQQR
+1113 ASLSSISRDNQQR

-1131 AVTEEGYNTTLLSRQ
+1131 AATEEGYNTTLLSRQ

-1295 SQDMGAEM
+1295 SQDLGAEM

-1319 LLTLFVVPVLYDLL
+1319 LLTLFVVPVLYDML
-1333 FRKQLK
+1333 FRKELK
-1339 KVDLGEEDEE
+1339 KVDLGEDDDE

>member
-55 ERVEAVVTA
+55 ERVEAAVTA

-108 TALDQIKGALPDT
+108 TALDQIKGALPET

-142 DMEGMDIYEL
+142 DMEDMDIYEL

-169 VASVSGTGMVEQT
+169 VASVSGTGMVEKT

-197 RVLASVDD
+197 QLLASVDD

-223 GRAELESGKTALE
+223 GRAELENGKTALE

-275 ALETEKKGYEDGAK
+275 ALEAEKKGYEDGAK
-289 QIADGLAKMDAG
+289 QIADGLAQMDAG
-301 LAQMDEGLTQITGG
+301 LAQMDDG
-315 IAKIDAAVAGIDQL
+315 IAKIDAAAAGIDQL

-337 TALSDLSAMLPTQE
+337 TALSDLVAMLPTQE

-364 TTLGDLT
+364 TTLADLT

-378 TQKEELTTQ
+378 AQKDQLT
-387 QESLS
+387 
-392 AQRAELAAQREAL
+392 AQRAELAAQRQAL

-422 IETELANLETELMAA
+422 IDTELANLETELMAA

-445 EGLEKAQEAYEQ
+445 EGLEKAQEAYKQ
-457 LESGKMIAAAGFGS
+457 LESGKLSAAAGFGS

-506 QADLSTLL
+506 QADLSKLL

-618 AIEQLQEKY
+618 AIEELQVKY

-741 GAKEVAGA
+741 GAREVAGA

-763 IVFTQGITRQLFT
+763 IVFTEGITRQLFT

-829 CLRHKV
+829 CLRRKV
-835 LPLGLAAMLLGT
+835 LPLGLAALLL
-847 AIWQTVR
+847 ALAVWQTAR

-891 ETMLQIPGVET
+891 ETMLTVPGVET

-929 FYLLLGEEGA
+929 FYLLLSEEGA
-939 KNSQALADQMA
+939 KNSQALADQMT
-950 QDVQEQLPGCELAV
+950 QEVQEQLPGCELAV

-972 ILGGSGMEIVIQG
+972 VLGGSGMEIVIQG

-1012 NDQED
+1012 NGQED

-1031 MQYGMTV
+1031 MQYGLTV

-1083 YPFTV
+1083 YAFTV

-1131 AVTEEGYNTTLLSRQ
+1131 ASTEEGYNTTLLSRQ

-1258 LAGMEKRDALVLT
+1258 LAGMERRDALVLT

-1333 FRKQLK
+1333 FRKELK

>member
-21 VLGVISFTSMTTDL
+21 VLGVISFTSMITDL

-55 ERVEAVVTA
+55 ERVEAAVTA

-108 TALDQIKGALPDT
+108 TALDQIKGALPET

-142 DMEGMDIYEL
+142 DMEDMDIYEL

-169 VASVSGTGMVEQT
+169 VASVSGTGMVEKT

-197 RVLASVDD
+197 QVLASVDD

-223 GRAELESGKTALE
+223 GCAELENGKTALE

-260 QALASQETALTASKT
+260 QALASQETVLTASKT
-275 ALETEKKGYEDGAK
+275 ALEAEKKGYEDGAK
-289 QIADGLAKMDAG
+289 QIADGLAQMDAG
-301 LAQMDEGLTQITGG
+301 LAQMDDGV
-315 IAKIDAAVAGIDQL
+315 AKIDAAAAGIDQL

-337 TALSDLSAMLPTQE
+337 TALSDLAAMLPTQE
-351 LKDAVQALIDQGM
+351 MKDAVQALIDQGM
-364 TTLGDLT
+364 TTLADLT
-371 AGKEQML
+371 AGKEQLLAQKDQL
-378 TQKEELTTQ
+378 T
-387 QESLS
+387 
-392 AQRAELAAQREAL
+392 AQRAELAAQRQAL
-405 AAQQTQ
+405 AEQQTQ

-422 IETELANLETELMAA
+422 IDTELANLETELMAA

-445 EGLEKAQEAYEQ
+445 EGLEKAQEAYKQ
-457 LESGKMIAAAGFGS
+457 LESGKLSAAAGFGS

-506 QADLSTLL
+506 QADLSKLL

-606 ASTSEVSKEANR
+606 ASTSEVSKEANQ
-618 AIEQLQEKY
+618 AIEELQAKY

-728 RSEGTPAAKAAVR
+728 RSEGAPAAKAAVR

-815 FESMVNGYARALRL
+815 FESMVNGYARTLRF

-835 LPLGLAAMLLGT
+835 LPLGLAALLLVL
-847 AIWQTVR
+847 AVWQTAR

-891 ETMLQIPGVET
+891 ETMLTVPGVET

-929 FYLLLGEEGA
+929 FYLLLSEEGA
-939 KNSQALADQMA
+939 KNSQALADQMT
-950 QDVQEQLPGCELAV
+950 QEMQKQLPGCELAV

-972 ILGGSGMEIVIQG
+972 VLGGSGMEIVIQG

-1012 NDQED
+1012 NGQED

-1031 MQYGMTV
+1031 MQYGLTV

-1083 YPFTV
+1083 YAFTV

-1113 ASLASISRDNQQR
+1113 ASLTSISRDNQQR

-1131 AVTEEGYNTTLLSRQ
+1131 AVTEEGYNTTLFSRQ

>member
-35 LPAMELPYVM
+35 LPAMELPYAM

-55 ERVEAVVTA
+55 ERVEAAVTA

-142 DMEGMDIYEL
+142 DMEDMDIYEL
-152 TEFVDSDVI
+152 TDFVDSDVI

-169 VASVSGTGMVEQT
+169 VASVSGTGMVEKT
-182 LQVTLNQEKIDEVNT
+182 LQVTLNQDKINEVNT
-197 RVLASVDD
+197 QVLASVDD
-205 KLAEAKQELD
+205 KLADAKQELD

-223 GRAELESGKTALE
+223 GRAELENGKTALE
-236 DKQAETASQLAEGSA
+236 DKQGEIASQLAEGSA

-260 QALASQETALTASKT
+260 QALASQEAALTASKT

-289 QIADGLAKMDAG
+289 QIADGLAQMDAG
-301 LAQMDEGLTQITGG
+301 LAQMDDG
-315 IAKIDAAVAGIDQL
+315 IAKIDAAAAGIDQL

-337 TALSDLSAMLPTQE
+337 TALSDLAAMLPTQE

-364 TTLGDLT
+364 TTLADLT
-371 AGKEQML
+371 AGKEQLLAQKDQL
-378 TQKEELTTQ
+378 T
-387 QESLS
+387 
-392 AQRAELAAQREAL
+392 AQRDELAAQREAL

-445 EGLEKAQEAYEQ
+445 EGLEKAQEAYKQ
-457 LESGKMIAAAGFGS
+457 LESGKISAAAGFGS

-481 SLTQA
+481 SLAQA

-491 QAQEQFEDARQQAME
+491 QAQEQFEDARQQALE

-563 IDGVGDIRLQDVA
+563 IDGVGDIRLKDVA

-662 VLAVF
+662 VLAIF

-728 RSEGTPAAKAAVR
+728 RSEGVPAAKAAVR

-763 IVFTQGITRQLFT
+763 IVFTEGITRQLFT
-776 DMGLTIAY
+776 DMGMTIAY

-815 FESMVNGYARALRL
+815 FESMVNGYARALRF
-829 CLRHKV
+829 CLRHKA
-835 LPLGLAAMLLGT
+835 LPLGLAAVLLGV
-847 AIWQTVR
+847 AVWQTAR

-860 PSMGGD
+860 PSMGGN
-866 QVSATLTLPQGTK
+866 QVSATLTLPQDTK
-879 RQEAYE
+879 RQDAYE

-891 ETMLQIPGVET
+891 ETMLQVPGVET

-916 MGGSSSSTVESMS
+916 MGGTSSSTVDSMS
-929 FYLLLGEEGA
+929 FYLLLSEEGA
-939 KNSQALADQMA
+939 KNSQALADQMT
-950 QDVQEQLPGCELAV
+950 QNVQEQLPGCELSV

-972 ILGGSGMEIVIQG
+972 VLGGSGMEIVIQG

-1012 NDQED
+1012 NGQED

-1031 MQYGMTV
+1031 MQYGLTV

-1088 QVQGENGESEEE
+1088 QVQGENGETEEE

-1228 SVISML
+1228 SVIAML

-1333 FRKQLK
+1333 FRKELK

>member
-35 LPAMELPYVM
+35 LPAMELPYAM

-55 ERVEAVVTA
+55 ERVEAAVTA

-142 DMEGMDIYEL
+142 DMEDMDIYEL
-152 TEFVDSDVI
+152 TDFVDSDVI

-169 VASVSGTGMVEQT
+169 VASVSGTGMVEKT
-182 LQVTLNQEKIDEVNT
+182 LQVTLNQDKIDEVNT
-197 RVLASVDD
+197 QVLASVDD
-205 KLAEAKQELD
+205 KLADAKQELD

-223 GRAELESGKTALE
+223 GRAELENGKTALE

-260 QALASQETALTASKT
+260 QALASQEAALTASKT

-289 QIADGLAKMDAG
+289 QIADGLTQMDAG
-301 LAQMDEGLTQITGG
+301 LAQMDDG
-315 IAKIDAAVAGIDQL
+315 IAKIDAAAAGIDQL
-329 LAMGLPED
+329 LARGLPED
-337 TALSDLSAMLPTQE
+337 TALSDLAAMLPTQE

-364 TTLGDLT
+364 TTLADLT
-371 AGKEQML
+371 AGKEQLLAQKDQL
-378 TQKEELTTQ
+378 T
-387 QESLS
+387 
-392 AQRAELAAQREAL
+392 AQRDELAAQREAL

-445 EGLEKAQEAYEQ
+445 EGLEKAQEAYKQ
-457 LESGKMIAAAGFGS
+457 LESGKISAAAGFGS

-481 SLTQA
+481 SLAQA

-491 QAQEQFEDARQQAME
+491 QAQEQFEDARQQALE

-514 TKDMVSGL
+514 TEDMVSGL

-563 IDGVGDIRLQDVA
+563 IDGVGDIRLKDVA

-662 VLAVF
+662 VLAIF

-728 RSEGTPAAKAAVR
+728 RSEGVPAAKAAVR

-763 IVFTQGITRQLFT
+763 IVFTEGITRQLFT

-815 FESMVNGYARALRL
+815 FESMVNGYARALRF
-829 CLRHKV
+829 CLRHKA
-835 LPLGLAAMLLGT
+835 LPLGLAAVLLGV
-847 AIWQTVR
+847 AVWQTAR

-860 PSMGGD
+860 PSMGGN
-866 QVSATLTLPQGTK
+866 QVSATLTLPQDTK
-879 RQEAYE
+879 RQDAYE

-891 ETMLQIPGVET
+891 ETMLQVPGVET

-916 MGGSSSSTVESMS
+916 MGGTSSSTVDSMS
-929 FYLLLGEEGA
+929 FYLLLSEEGA
-939 KNSQALADQMA
+939 KNSQALADQMT
-950 QDVQEQLPGCELAV
+950 QNVQEQLPGCELSV

-972 ILGGSGMEIVIQG
+972 VLGGSGMEIVIQG

-1012 NDQED
+1012 NGQED

-1031 MQYGMTV
+1031 MQYGLTV

-1088 QVQGENGESEEE
+1088 QVQGENGETEEE

-1228 SVISML
+1228 SVIAML

-1333 FRKQLK
+1333 FRKELK

>member
-55 ERVEAVVTA
+55 ERVEAAVTA

-142 DMEGMDIYEL
+142 DMEDMDIYEL
-152 TEFVDSDVI
+152 TDFVDSDVI

-169 VASVSGTGMVEQT
+169 VASVSGTGMVEKT
-182 LQVTLNQEKIDEVNT
+182 LQVTLNQDKIDEVNT
-197 RVLASVDD
+197 QVLASVDD
-205 KLAEAKQELD
+205 KLADAKQELD

-223 GRAELESGKTALE
+223 GRAELENGKTALE
-236 DKQAETASQLAEGSA
+236 DKQAETASQLAESSA

-260 QALASQETALTASKT
+260 QALASQEAALTASKT

-289 QIADGLAKMDAG
+289 QIADGLAQMDAG
-301 LAQMDEGLTQITGG
+301 LAQMDDG
-315 IAKIDAAVAGIDQL
+315 IAKIDAAAAGIDQL

-337 TALSDLSAMLPTQE
+337 TALSDLAAMLPTQE
-351 LKDAVQALIDQGM
+351 LKDAVQALVDQGM
-364 TTLGDLT
+364 TTLADLT
-371 AGKEQML
+371 AGKEQLLAQKDQL
-378 TQKEELTTQ
+378 T
-387 QESLS
+387 
-392 AQRAELAAQREAL
+392 AQRDELAAQREAL

-445 EGLEKAQEAYEQ
+445 EGLEKAQEAYKQ
-457 LESGKMIAAAGFGS
+457 LESGKISAAAGFGS

-481 SLTQA
+481 SLAQA

-491 QAQEQFEDARQQAME
+491 QAQEQFEDARQQALE

-563 IDGVGDIRLQDVA
+563 IDGVGDIRLKDVA

-662 VLAVF
+662 VLAIF

-728 RSEGTPAAKAAVR
+728 RSEGVPAAKAAVR

-763 IVFTQGITRQLFT
+763 IVFTEGITRQLFT

-815 FESMVNGYARALRL
+815 FESMVNGYARALRF
-829 CLRHKV
+829 CLRHKA
-835 LPLGLAAMLLGT
+835 LPLGLAAVLLGV
-847 AIWQTVR
+847 AVWQTAR

-860 PSMGGD
+860 PSMGGN
-866 QVSATLTLPQGTK
+866 QVSATLTLPQDTK
-879 RQEAYE
+879 RQDAYE

-891 ETMLQIPGVET
+891 ETMLQVPGVET

-916 MGGSSSSTVESMS
+916 MGGTSSSTVDSMS
-929 FYLLLGEEGA
+929 FYLLLSEEGA
-939 KNSQALADQMA
+939 KNSQALADQMT
-950 QDVQEQLPGCELAV
+950 QNVQEQLPGCELSV

-972 ILGGSGMEIVIQG
+972 VLGGSGMEIVIQG

-1012 NDQED
+1012 NGQED

-1031 MQYGMTV
+1031 MQYGLTV

-1088 QVQGENGESEEE
+1088 QVQGENGETEEE
-1100 THTLGEFATVQTD
+1100 THTLDEFATVQTD

-1228 SVISML
+1228 SVIAML

-1333 FRKQLK
+1333 FRKELK